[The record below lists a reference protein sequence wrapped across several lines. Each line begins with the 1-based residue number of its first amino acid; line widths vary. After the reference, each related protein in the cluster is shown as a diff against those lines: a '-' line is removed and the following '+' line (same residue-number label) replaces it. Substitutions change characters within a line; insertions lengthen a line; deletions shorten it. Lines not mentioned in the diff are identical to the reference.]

1 MPNENQTIGYLNIDI
16 SRAMSSLD
24 TLLKVL
30 RSLSGPVGDVSRIQ
44 NTSLKTTPDGLRAT
58 IKGFDELGRSI
69 SQVVKDGEI
78 VSTTLKE
85 VSALSKQMDTAKKLV
100 SQQSAAYRE
109 LATVSSALKRA
120 QEGTQTYKLLNDR
133 LTALRSEITARKEQ
147 MDLLENEAAQ
157 IVKNSNL
164 LQEEAKMRQRVSQA
178 AAAVEDR
185 AASKANAE
193 AIREANKMYNQQVD
207 LLKRINSL
215 TLARDATPVGQTNLR
230 ADYDARIQA
239 TSARYASNEW
249 LIQQMDEQIVQESK
263 LANMLETRIKL
274 ENELRAAQ
282 ATQRAKQADADYLNP
297 AVLQEAQKAYER
309 LRAAQQNYLSAM
321 RAGDS
326 SSKNYWQTEIDGA
339 QETIRTIQQKVNVS
353 QLEENA
359 AKRLQ
364 DIYVQTDAAINLHSK
379 NVDSLKTNL
388 TGFDKIISEIGTH
401 IRQVVM
407 MHVTNTLENM
417 WSDALDY
424 ARTYYDLLNEI
435 RIVSGYSEDQVKV
448 LGQQYRD
455 IARDMKVSSTEIAE
469 AAVEYWRQGL
479 PADEVNDR
487 LVQTIQY
494 AKVSSLEFSESAEL
508 MTAATNAMGVSAQ
521 RVADVWTYLGDASA
535 SGADEVGKAMQK
547 VAASAGEFDLSF
559 EWLGAYIAT
568 ISEVT
573 RQSPEV
579 VGTALNRMFSRLRNV
594 RQTGYNEDDDTKI
607 NDIAK
612 ALNEVDIA
620 LFDSQGNWRNIA
632 DILSDVAYKWNDLT
646 DKQQSYIAT
655 TMAGVQAQTMFNA
668 LMGDMSNVVNGT
680 SRAFE
685 LYEGALN
692 SAGTAAEK
700 YGVWQESVAAAQG
713 NMQASL
719 EQLYSLLNA
728 DWMKSIYDWLAGF
741 IDLITAGISA
751 GDGMIVKIT
760 AGVAAAGALAVAIS
774 KVVKV
779 VGELRKADNI
789 GKGFLSLLGGS
800 KLSLVIAGIGAIA
813 SVITLITGAVSKAN
827 EYEPI
832 DYSSSIS
839 QMENYIGTV
848 QPLTEELEELA
859 SKASL
864 SADEQTRANEIMS
877 TLSGTSRSL
886 KGALDNG
893 QGGFVDL
900 TTAVSNLNGELLEA
914 EERLRNLETAEAMQ
928 NLQHM
933 DDTVGDTIRNAVNGA
948 QNAEGNRLL
957 SEMYQLFKNTY
968 DTGIVDM
975 GGGVQTTFG
984 PWLKLVLNDLQEHG
998 DYSVNVPIGFT
1009 FSEKQV
1015 EQAIN
1020 SLDKMFEFGF
1030 TNNPALA
1037 WANDYWWAD
1046 EYDLRLGNLEYV
1058 GDDTA
1063 AGSRAALEESLQAQ
1077 VDEAVTVVENTFL
1090 GDGVPQPLI
1099 DAITQR
1105 GGSLVTTATEAFVS
1119 GAVEASDENIERFGL
1134 DSLNTMLGW
1143 GDELIEFFGDK
1154 TLSDISQL
1162 DSLLGVEDKTEE
1174 DLALIDTLMANVN
1187 ERISE
1192 WNALTPET
1200 DDDIPLFSAETV
1212 EQAEEFVEV
1221 ISELDTAYGT
1231 MNETMAE
1238 YLANKR
1244 AEQEL
1249 EAASRNNYADQIAE
1263 MQSAFQSDGV
1273 VGLSNV
1279 WAGFGEDMQ
1288 EALMEEFPDL
1298 TEDILSAMEDLV
1310 EIEDALEEGTISA
1323 TEAAE
1328 QQSAVYSELSDSL
1341 AEASKAA
1348 NTDTWEDMD
1357 DIISKLQGNTEDYVE
1372 AYADVTS
1379 RMEELQQV
1387 QAAVDILQQGAAASA
1402 EEQAW
1407 AYDTLTNATGLSAN
1421 ALGNDMTP
1429 ALQWLYSNTVAA
1441 SSMLNVLANSLSKAT
1456 GVRFT
1461 TSNYISELQRLQ
1473 TSADQTTVSLATM
1486 MAQIISLANVSVD
1499 EDGTFNVDSFK
1510 PPTINISSS
1519 SSGGG
1524 GGGGGSSSSSRSV
1537 SEEIQKM
1544 LDQME
1549 GAKEIADH
1557 RREMAQL
1564 AQEYH
1569 ESRDELQGVIL
1580 YLEREKAMVEQSS
1593 ATLEGYVSQLEAQM
1607 NTQKQII
1614 ASNKEGS
1621 KAYNQAMIDLEALQQ
1636 QHQEYSQELMQ
1647 NKIDIEE
1654 LNDAIKE
1661 QQDAIRDME
1670 IELRDLINQAIEDR
1684 EDLEERMLEGTIEVE
1699 NAILEILTKRYEEE
1713 RDQILELADLRREA
1727 LEAEMDKIDELL
1739 EERKKLAEEEDR
1751 EEEIARLEEQIARIS
1766 ADPTRRKEELQLR
1779 EQLAKLREE
1788 LAWDAAE
1795 EEANAQKEAIEDQI
1809 NSIDEYIEYVEQYYA
1824 ELLDDPKALIEEMKE
1839 IIKGTDEEIM
1849 NWLKENSEEFAAATE
1864 ATQDSMVRE
1873 WQQMLDDMRGTVRT
1887 HWDEVE
1893 SIIAQGETA
1902 IIEFLKGNL
1911 ADYKEAGRLQAEA
1924 YVDEWMELL
1933 DKLEAAHKQVT
1944 GDITGD
1950 YDYDYIVPDTSG
1962 GGGGSGGSGGGGG
1975 GSSSYNNGSLSSDQI
1990 KAMQRFL
1997 NAHGANLTVDG
2008 KWGEKTAQAS
2018 VNYWGRKFDT
2028 AMEAWAIYNMQNNK
2042 GSTSSSSNKPSSST
2056 NFKPVAFGDGSNNN
2070 SSSSF
2075 SSGVTSGKGSGSIT
2089 FNSGSSTTADDILKA
2104 LMRSSTK
2111 KYAEGG
2117 VATESA
2123 LAYLH
2128 AGERVLSPTQT
2139 RLFERLVES
2148 ISQPM
2153 MVSMPSMPS
2162 FPALT
2167 GGGSTM
2173 FSVENINV
2181 NVAKLI
2187 DDQDYDEVVD
2197 QVYDRLEESISR
2209 RSPVGGIRMR

>member
-1 MPNENQTIGYLNIDI
+1 
-16 SRAMSSLD
+16 
-24 TLLKVL
+24 
-30 RSLSGPVGDVSRIQ
+30 
-44 NTSLKTTPDGLRAT
+44 
-58 IKGFDELGRSI
+58 
-69 SQVVKDGEI
+69 
-78 VSTTLKE
+78 
-85 VSALSKQMDTAKKLV
+85 
-100 SQQSAAYRE
+100 
-109 LATVSSALKRA
+109 
-120 QEGTQTYKLLNDR
+120 
-133 LTALRSEITARKEQ
+133 
-147 MDLLENEAAQ
+147 
-157 IVKNSNL
+157 
-164 LQEEAKMRQRVSQA
+164 
-178 AAAVEDR
+178 
-185 AASKANAE
+185 
-193 AIREANKMYNQQVD
+193 
-207 LLKRINSL
+207 
-215 TLARDATPVGQTNLR
+215 
-230 ADYDARIQA
+230 
-239 TSARYASNEW
+239 
-249 LIQQMDEQIVQESK
+249 
-263 LANMLETRIKL
+263 
-274 ENELRAAQ
+274 
-282 ATQRAKQADADYLNP
+282 
-297 AVLQEAQKAYER
+297 
-309 LRAAQQNYLSAM
+309 
-321 RAGDS
+321 
-326 SSKNYWQTEIDGA
+326 
-339 QETIRTIQQKVNVS
+339 
-353 QLEENA
+353 
-359 AKRLQ
+359 
-364 DIYVQTDAAINLHSK
+364 
-379 NVDSLKTNL
+379 
-388 TGFDKIISEIGTH
+388 
-401 IRQVVM
+401 
-407 MHVTNTLENM
+407 
-417 WSDALDY
+417 
-424 ARTYYDLLNEI
+424 
-435 RIVSGYSEDQVKV
+435 
-448 LGQQYRD
+448 
-455 IARDMKVSSTEIAE
+455 
-469 AAVEYWRQGL
+469 
-479 PADEVNDR
+479 
-487 LVQTIQY
+487 
-494 AKVSSLEFSESAEL
+494 
-508 MTAATNAMGVSAQ
+508 
-521 RVADVWTYLGDASA
+521 
-535 SGADEVGKAMQK
+535 MQK

-573 RQSPEV
+573 RQAPEV

-594 RQTGYNEDDDTKI
+594 RQTGYNQDDDTKI

-612 ALNEVDIA
+612 ALNEVDIE
-620 LFDSQGNWRNIA
+620 LFDQGNWRNIA
-632 DILSDVAYKWNDLT
+632 DILSDIAYKWNDLT

-655 TMAGVQAQTMFNA
+655 TMAGVQSQTMFNA
-668 LMGDMSNVVNGT
+668 LMGDMANVVNGT

-685 LYEGALN
+685 LYEGAMN

-751 GDGMIVKIT
+751 GDGAIVKFT
-760 AGVAAAGALAVAIS
+760 AMAAGAGALAVAIS

-779 VGELRKADNI
+779 VGELRKADSI

-800 KLSLVIAGIGAIA
+800 KLSLVIAGIGALA

-848 QPLTEELEELA
+848 QPLADELEELA

-877 TLSGTSRSL
+877 TLSGTSSRL
-886 KGALDNG
+886 KTALDDG
-893 QGGFVDL
+893 KGGFVNL
-900 TTAVSNLNGELLEA
+900 NTAVTNLNEDLLEA
-914 EERLRNLETAEAMQ
+914 ETRLRNLQIADA
-928 NLQHM
+928 LQAVQHV
-933 DDTVGDTIRNAVNGA
+933 DSSVGDSIRSALGTVEDYRADQILVDLYDQFMQEHPTGIYSVGGLSHETFGSWLNRTISSASDFGYS
-948 QNAEGNRLL
+948 AEDISAASNRLTEL
-957 SEMYQLFKNTY
+957 LGYSPSS
-968 DTGIVDM
+968 
-975 GGGVQTTFG
+975 
-984 PWLKLVLNDLQEHG
+984 PW
-998 DYSVNVPIGFT
+998 I
-1009 FSEKQV
+1009 
-1015 EQAIN
+1015 
-1020 SLDKMFEFGF
+1020 
-1030 TNNPALA
+1030 
-1037 WANDYWWAD
+1037 
-1046 EYDLRLGNLEYV
+1046 
-1058 GDDTA
+1058 DDD
-1063 AGSRAALEESLQAQ
+1063 RAARE
-1077 VDEAVTVVENTFL
+1077 
-1090 GDGVPQPLI
+1090 
-1099 DAITQR
+1099 TQNYI
-1105 GGSLVTTATEAFVS
+1105 
-1119 GAVEASDENIERFGL
+1119 ENIEFSTDALSGAIENLRNTVNTQYEEALRLAALNLEANGLPSYIAEAAAQSGTTLFNDYIEAIMAGTRDASDADIGQFGIEVA
-1134 DSLNTMLGW
+1134 NTVQKFGQELADFLG
-1143 GDELIEFFGDK
+1143 GE
-1154 TLSDISQL
+1154 TLSDIDQL
-1162 DSLLGVEDKTEE
+1162 SSLFSIEDKTNE
-1174 DLALIDTLMANVN
+1174 DLALIDELLANVN

-1200 DDDIPLFSAETV
+1200 EDDIPLFSAETL

-1263 MQSAFQSDGV
+1263 MQSAFQADGA

-1288 EALMEEFPDL
+1288 EALMDEFPDL

-1328 QQSAVYSELSDSL
+1328 QQAAVYSELSDSL

-1357 DIISKLQGNTEDYVE
+1357 DIISNLQGNTEDYVE

-1387 QAAVDILQQGAAASA
+1387 QAAVDMIQQGTAQSA
-1402 EEQAW
+1402 EEEAA
-1407 AYDTLTNATGLSAN
+1407 AYDILSSATGISADVLRN
-1421 ALGNDMTP
+1421 NMAP
-1429 ALQWLYSNTVAA
+1429 ALAWLQSNTVAA
-1441 SSMLNVLANSLSKAT
+1441 SNMLNVLANSLSKAT

-1461 TSNYISELQRLQ
+1461 TSNYISELQRLM
-1473 TSADQTTVSLATM
+1473 TAADETTAKMATLMYSIASVS
-1486 MAQIISLANVSVD
+1486 NVTVG
-1499 EDGTFNVDSFK
+1499 EDGTFNVNSFK

-1519 SSGGG
+1519 SGGGG

-1751 EEEIARLEEQIARIS
+1751 EEEIAKLEEQIARIS

-2042 GSTSSSSNKPSSST
+2042 GSTSSSSSKPSSST
-2056 NFKPVAFGDGSNNN
+2056 NIKPVAFGDGSNSN
-2070 SSSSF
+2070 SSSSS

-2104 LMRSSTK
+2104 LMGSSTK

>member
-30 RSLSGPVGDVSRIQ
+30 KSLSGPVGDVSRIQ

-133 LTALRSEITARKEQ
+133 LTALRSEITARKQQ
-147 MDLLENEAAQ
+147 MDLLEDEAAQ

-164 LQEEAKMRQRVSQA
+164 LQEQAKMRQRVSQA

-207 LLKRINSL
+207 LLKRINAL
-215 TLARDATPVGQTNLR
+215 TLAKDATPIEQTNLR
-230 ADYDARIQA
+230 ADYDAQIQEIQ
-239 TSARYASNEW
+239 ARYAANEW
-249 LIQQMDEQIVQESK
+249 LIQQMDDQIVQESE
-263 LANMLETRIKL
+263 LAHMLETRIKL
-274 ENELRAAQ
+274 EKELRAAQ
-282 ATQRAKQADADYLNP
+282 ATQQARQADADYLNP
-297 AVLQEAQKAYER
+297 AALQEAQKAYER

-326 SSKNYWQTEIDGA
+326 SSKSYWQTEIDGA

-407 MHVTNTLENM
+407 MHVTNALENM

-455 IARDMKVSSTEIAE
+455 IAREMKVSSTEIAE

-535 SGADEVGKAMQK
+535 SGADEVGRAMQK

-573 RQSPEV
+573 RQAPEV

-655 TMAGVQAQTMFNA
+655 TMAGVQSQTMFNA
-668 LMGDMSNVVNGT
+668 LMGDMANVVNGT

-685 LYEGALN
+685 LYEGAMN

-728 DWMKSIYDWLAGF
+728 DWMKAIYDSIAGF
-741 IDLITAGISA
+741 IDSITAAADATNGWSIGIP
-751 GDGMIVKIT
+751 VVT
-760 AGVAAAGALAVAIS
+760 AALAALIIVIGKVGTAIKTFTGILGGVPS
-774 KVVKV
+774 KVT
-779 VGELRKADNI
+779 LILTAI
-789 GKGFLSLLGGS
+789 GAVASLATWIG
-800 KLSLVIAGIGAIA
+800 GAIA
-813 SVITLITGAVSKAN
+813 SAN
-827 EYEPI
+827 KYEPI

-848 QPLTEELEELA
+848 QPLADELEELA

-886 KGALDNG
+886 KGALNDG
-893 QGGFVDL
+893 AGGFVSLQTAARKAKEELDNVKESLRQTELASSLQNFNYVDDETYDSLSNIVDDVKDRKSENLLIELYDL
-900 TTAVSNLNGELLEA
+900 FMKDNPDGTVHTGLAGSNSFFQELFSQATSLQHGTWYGYDLDEVYDAYALMA
-914 EERLRNLETAEAMQ
+914 EKLGYSLFGNAEAM
-928 NLQHM
+928 
-933 DDTVGDTIRNAVNGA
+933 
-948 QNAEGNRLL
+948 
-957 SEMYQLFKNTY
+957 
-968 DTGIVDM
+968 
-975 GGGVQTTFG
+975 
-984 PWLKLVLNDLQEHG
+984 
-998 DYSVNVPIGFT
+998 
-1009 FSEKQV
+1009 
-1015 EQAIN
+1015 
-1020 SLDKMFEFGF
+1020 
-1030 TNNPALA
+1030 
-1037 WANDYWWAD
+1037 
-1046 EYDLRLGNLEYV
+1046 
-1058 GDDTA
+1058 
-1063 AGSRAALEESLQAQ
+1063 
-1077 VDEAVTVVENTFL
+1077 
-1090 GDGVPQPLI
+1090 
-1099 DAITQR
+1099 
-1105 GGSLVTTATEAFVS
+1105 
-1119 GAVEASDENIERFGL
+1119 GL
-1134 DSLNTMLGW
+1134 DSTRSTLAEQQRFIDSLRISPDSQDTAVLENFKEGFSKYYNELLNIILNSDEALGLSSVFIQA
-1143 GDELIEFFGDK
+1143 GQTYGAQLLDGLLYGIMQSGEMPDKNVFNDLMRGISIDALDYVEEMKTFQNSLSQENQTLLDEFNSLFGD
-1154 TLSDISQL
+1154 TDR
-1162 DSLLGVEDKTEE
+1162 TEE
-1174 DLALIDTLMANVN
+1174 EAQRLSEIIPQINKII
-1187 ERISE
+1187 EE

-1200 DDDIPLFSAETV
+1200 EDDIPLLSAETV

-1221 ISELDTAYGT
+1221 ISELDTAYGA

-1263 MQSAFQSDGV
+1263 MQSAFQADGA

-1288 EALMEEFPDL
+1288 EALMDEFPDL
-1298 TEDILSAMEDLV
+1298 AEDMYAAMEDLV

-1328 QQSAVYSELSDSL
+1328 QQAVVYSELSDSL

-1751 EEEIARLEEQIARIS
+1751 EEEIAKLEEQIARIS

-1849 NWLKENSEEFAAATE
+1849 NWLKENSEEFASATE

-1873 WQQMLDDMRGTVRT
+1873 WQEMLDDMRGTVRT

-1893 SIIAQGETA
+1893 SIISQGETA

-1911 ADYKEAGRLQAEA
+1911 ADYKEAGHLQAEA

-1975 GSSSYNNGSLSSDQI
+1975 GGSSSYNNGNVNASQI
-1990 KAMQRFL
+1990 RLLQTYL
-1997 NAHGANLTVDG
+1997 NSKGYNLDVDG
-2008 KWGEKTAQAS
+2008 KFGTKTKNAAVAFWGSGANTADGAWQL
-2018 VNYWGRKFDT
+2018 YGRYMDSTGDT
-2028 AMEAWAIYNMQNNK
+2028 AT
-2042 GSTSSSSNKPSSST
+2042 GT
-2056 NFKPVAFGDGSNNN
+2056 NNN
-2070 SSSSF
+2070 YA
-2075 SSGVTSGKGSGSIT
+2075 GDNWGIGQGSGSISFGPGGVT
-2089 FNSGSSTTADDILKA
+2089 VTPSSSGNKVTNSNFSGGGATADDILKA
-2104 LMRSSTK
+2104 LMAAETK

-2173 FSVENINV
+2173 LSVENINV

>member
-1 MPNENQTIGYLNIDI
+1 M
-16 SRAMSSLD
+16 
-24 TLLKVL
+24 
-30 RSLSGPVGDVSRIQ
+30 
-44 NTSLKTTPDGLRAT
+44 
-58 IKGFDELGRSI
+58 
-69 SQVVKDGEI
+69 VVKNHE
-78 VSTTLKE
+78 
-85 VSALSKQMDTAKKLV
+85 
-100 SQQSAAYRE
+100 
-109 LATVSSALKRA
+109 
-120 QEGTQTYKLLNDR
+120 
-133 LTALRSEITARKEQ
+133 
-147 MDLLENEAAQ
+147 
-157 IVKNSNL
+157 KN
-164 LQEEAKMRQRVSQA
+164 
-178 AAAVEDR
+178 VE
-185 AASKANAE
+185 SMN
-193 AIREANKMYNQQVD
+193 
-207 LLKRINSL
+207 KRI
-215 TLARDATPVGQTNLR
+215 
-230 ADYDARIQA
+230 
-239 TSARYASNEW
+239 
-249 LIQQMDEQIVQESK
+249 
-263 LANMLETRIKL
+263 
-274 ENELRAAQ
+274 
-282 ATQRAKQADADYLNP
+282 
-297 AVLQEAQKAYER
+297 
-309 LRAAQQNYLSAM
+309 
-321 RAGDS
+321 
-326 SSKNYWQTEIDGA
+326 
-339 QETIRTIQQKVNVS
+339 
-353 QLEENA
+353 
-359 AKRLQ
+359 
-364 DIYVQTDAAINLHSK
+364 
-379 NVDSLKTNL
+379 
-388 TGFDKIISEIGTH
+388 TGLDRVISEIGTH

-407 MHVTNTLENM
+407 MHVTNALKNM

-424 ARTYYDLLNEI
+424 AQTYYDLLNEI
-435 RIVSGYSEDQVKV
+435 RIVSGYSEDQAAI

-455 IARDMKVSSTEIAE
+455 IAKQMKVSSTEIAE

-479 PADEVNDR
+479 PEDEVNER

-573 RQSPEV
+573 RQAPEV

-655 TMAGVQAQTMFNA
+655 TMAGVQSQTMFNA
-668 LMGDMSNVVNGT
+668 LMGDMANVVNGT

-685 LYEGALN
+685 LYEGAMN

-789 GKGFLSLLGGS
+789 FKGAFNLLGGS

-864 SADEQTRANEIMS
+864 SAEEQTRANEIMS
-877 TLSGTSRSL
+877 TLSGTSNSL
-886 KGALDNG
+886 KNALDNG

-928 NLQHM
+928 NLQHV
-933 DDTVGDTIRNAVNGA
+933 DDTVGDTVRNAVKEA

-957 SEMYQLFKNTY
+957 GEMYQLFKNTY
-968 DTGIVDM
+968 DTGMWDA
-975 GGGVQTTFG
+975 GGGSQITFG
-984 PWLKLVLNDLQEHG
+984 PWLNLIRDNLQTTG
-998 DYSVNVPIGFT
+998 KYIIDVPIGFAY
-1009 FSEKQV
+1009 SEEEIEKAV
-1015 EQAIN
+1015 N
-1020 SLDKMFEFGF
+1020 SLNEIFEYRF
-1030 TNNPALA
+1030 TNNPSKA

-1046 EYDLRLGNLEYV
+1046 EYDLRLGNLQYA
-1058 GDDTA
+1058 GDDVA
-1063 AGSRAALEESLQAQ
+1063 AGSWASVEESLQTLQ
-1077 VDEAVTVVENTFL
+1077 DEAVTVVENTFL
-1090 GDGVPQPLI
+1090 GDGVPQSLI
-1099 DAITQR
+1099 DVVTQR
-1105 GGSLVTTATEAFVS
+1105 GSSLVTTAAEAFMS
-1119 GAVEASDENIERFGL
+1119 GAVDGSNDNIERFGL

-1143 GDELIEFFGDK
+1143 GNELIEFFGDK

-1162 DSLLGVEDKTEE
+1162 DSLLGVKDKTEE
-1174 DLALIDTLMANVN
+1174 DLALIDTLMADVN

-1200 DDDIPLFSAETV
+1200 EDDIPLFSAETV

-1221 ISELDTAYGT
+1221 VSALDTAYGT

-1263 MQSAFQSDGV
+1263 MQSAFQSDGA

-1288 EALMEEFPDL
+1288 EGIMDEFPDL
-1298 TEDILSAMEDLV
+1298 AEDMYAAMEDLV

-1328 QQSAVYSELSDSL
+1328 QQAAVYSELSDSL

-1348 NTDTWEDMD
+1348 NTDAWEDMD
-1357 DIISKLQGNTEDYVE
+1357 DIISNLQGNTEDYVE

-1387 QAAVDILQQGAAASA
+1387 QAAVDMIQQGTAQSA
-1402 EEQAW
+1402 EEEAA
-1407 AYDTLTNATGLSAN
+1407 AYDILSSATGISADVLRN
-1421 ALGNDMTP
+1421 NMAP
-1429 ALQWLYSNTVAA
+1429 ALAWLQSNTVAA
-1441 SSMLNVLANSLSKAT
+1441 TGLLNSLIAEIQRVSGTKLNPNNIIGGLNEISNGANQAAASLAGMASWIISMSNISVGEDGMLN
-1456 GVRFT
+1456 
-1461 TSNYISELQRLQ
+1461 I
-1473 TSADQTTVSLATM
+1473 
-1486 MAQIISLANVSVD
+1486 
-1499 EDGTFNVDSFK
+1499 DSFK

-1751 EEEIARLEEQIARIS
+1751 EEEIAKLEEQIARIS

-1849 NWLKENSEEFAAATE
+1849 NWLKENSEEFASATE

-1975 GSSSYNNGSLSSDQI
+1975 SSSYDNGGLSSSQI
-1990 KAMQRFL
+1990 KAMQIFL
-1997 NAHGANLTVDG
+1997 NSHGAGLNVDG
-2008 KWGEKTAQAS
+2008 KWGKKTRQAAM
-2018 VNYWGRKFDT
+2018 NYWGQSIDT
-2028 AMEAWAIYNMQNNK
+2028 ATEAWAAYSIYAGPAIGGVVGAIIGAAQ
-2042 GSTSSSSNKPSSST
+2042 GSSSNSSKKPSSSNKTSSSGGST
-2056 NFKPVAFGDGSNNN
+2056 GFRPVSYGNTPNSGTGSG
-2070 SSSSF
+2070 SVSF
-2075 SSGVTSGKGSGSIT
+2075 SSR
-2089 FNSGSSTTADDILKA
+2089 SSASADDILKA
-2104 LMRSSTK
+2104 LMAAETK

>member
-1 MPNENQTIGYLNIDI
+1 
-16 SRAMSSLD
+16 
-24 TLLKVL
+24 
-30 RSLSGPVGDVSRIQ
+30 
-44 NTSLKTTPDGLRAT
+44 
-58 IKGFDELGRSI
+58 
-69 SQVVKDGEI
+69 
-78 VSTTLKE
+78 
-85 VSALSKQMDTAKKLV
+85 
-100 SQQSAAYRE
+100 
-109 LATVSSALKRA
+109 
-120 QEGTQTYKLLNDR
+120 
-133 LTALRSEITARKEQ
+133 
-147 MDLLENEAAQ
+147 
-157 IVKNSNL
+157 
-164 LQEEAKMRQRVSQA
+164 
-178 AAAVEDR
+178 
-185 AASKANAE
+185 
-193 AIREANKMYNQQVD
+193 
-207 LLKRINSL
+207 
-215 TLARDATPVGQTNLR
+215 
-230 ADYDARIQA
+230 
-239 TSARYASNEW
+239 
-249 LIQQMDEQIVQESK
+249 
-263 LANMLETRIKL
+263 
-274 ENELRAAQ
+274 
-282 ATQRAKQADADYLNP
+282 
-297 AVLQEAQKAYER
+297 
-309 LRAAQQNYLSAM
+309 
-321 RAGDS
+321 
-326 SSKNYWQTEIDGA
+326 
-339 QETIRTIQQKVNVS
+339 
-353 QLEENA
+353 
-359 AKRLQ
+359 
-364 DIYVQTDAAINLHSK
+364 
-379 NVDSLKTNL
+379 
-388 TGFDKIISEIGTH
+388 
-401 IRQVVM
+401 
-407 MHVTNTLENM
+407 
-417 WSDALDY
+417 
-424 ARTYYDLLNEI
+424 
-435 RIVSGYSEDQVKV
+435 
-448 LGQQYRD
+448 
-455 IARDMKVSSTEIAE
+455 
-469 AAVEYWRQGL
+469 
-479 PADEVNDR
+479 
-487 LVQTIQY
+487 
-494 AKVSSLEFSESAEL
+494 
-508 MTAATNAMGVSAQ
+508 
-521 RVADVWTYLGDASA
+521 
-535 SGADEVGKAMQK
+535 MQK

-573 RQSPEV
+573 RQAPEV

-594 RQTGYNEDDDTKI
+594 RQTGYNQDDDTKI

-632 DILSDVAYKWNDLT
+632 DILSDIAYKWNDLT

-655 TMAGVQAQTMFNA
+655 TMAGVQSQTMFNA
-668 LMGDMSNVVNGT
+668 LMGDMANVVNGT

-685 LYEGALN
+685 LYEGAMN
-692 SAGTAAEK
+692 SAGTASEK
-700 YGVWQESVAAAQG
+700 YAVWQESVAAAQG

-728 DWMKSIYDWLAGF
+728 DWMKAIYDGIAGF
-741 IDLITAGISA
+741 IDSITAAADATNGWSIGIP
-751 GDGMIVKIT
+751 VVT
-760 AGVAAAGALAVAIS
+760 AALAALIIVIGKVGTAIKTFTGILRGIPS
-774 KVVKV
+774 KVT
-779 VGELRKADNI
+779 LILTAI
-789 GKGFLSLLGGS
+789 GAVASLATWIG
-800 KLSLVIAGIGAIA
+800 GAIA
-813 SVITLITGAVSKAN
+813 GANK
-827 EYEPI
+827 YEPI

-848 QPLTEELEELA
+848 QPLADELEELA

-864 SADEQTRANEIMS
+864 TAEEQTRANEIMS
-877 TLSGTSRSL
+877 TLSGTSISL
-886 KGALDNG
+886 KNALKDSED
-893 QGGFVDL
+893 GFVGVADAASSAAREVENARNAMYDL
-900 TTAVSNLNGELLEA
+900 QAAQAIQEIESWGAASLNSSEYMNNVELLGGVDLQALKRQQAAVEVYQRFMASGDSAIYGASSQNLLQYIENEINKSGVGDKQYKLMLVKARLALEDMGYTIESRQDEIASTILDWDLNVLTKISAGEAKVSEAFQEKMEQITMGLQDSEYYNAPKIIQDTLMEYVSIQMSQLEEQYLNGA
-914 EERLRNLETAEAMQ
+914 
-928 NLQHM
+928 
-933 DDTVGDTIRNAVNGA
+933 TVVPENVYRSG
-948 QNAEGNRLL
+948 
-957 SEMYQLFKNTY
+957 EMYKKEL
-968 DTGIVDM
+968 
-975 GGGVQTTFG
+975 
-984 PWLKLVLNDLQEHG
+984 
-998 DYSVNVPIGFT
+998 
-1009 FSEKQV
+1009 
-1015 EQAIN
+1015 
-1020 SLDKMFEFGF
+1020 
-1030 TNNPALA
+1030 
-1037 WANDYWWAD
+1037 
-1046 EYDLRLGNLEYV
+1046 
-1058 GDDTA
+1058 
-1063 AGSRAALEESLQAQ
+1063 
-1077 VDEAVTVVENTFL
+1077 
-1090 GDGVPQPLI
+1090 
-1099 DAITQR
+1099 
-1105 GGSLVTTATEAFVS
+1105 
-1119 GAVEASDENIERFGL
+1119 L
-1134 DSLNTMLGW
+1134 DSLNKFYREESNMASLQS
-1143 GDELIEFFGDK
+1143 EFEILQS
-1154 TLSDISQL
+1154 TPA
-1162 DSLLGVEDKTEE
+1162 KTEE
-1174 DLALIDTLMANVN
+1174 QVARMYEIADEYNAAVAKWNEANAGIETELPLLEVVDV
-1187 ERISE
+1187 EATEETIEAIS
-1192 WNALTPET
+1192 A
-1200 DDDIPLFSAETV
+1200 
-1212 EQAEEFVEV
+1212 
-1221 ISELDTAYGT
+1221 LDTAYGT

-1263 MQSAFQSDGV
+1263 MQSAFQADGA

-1288 EALMEEFPDL
+1288 EAFMDEFPDL
-1298 TEDILSAMEDLV
+1298 VEDILSAMEDLV

-1328 QQSAVYSELSDSL
+1328 QQAAVYSELSDSL

-1387 QAAVDILQQGAAASA
+1387 QAAVDMIQQGTAQSA
-1402 EEQAW
+1402 EEEAA
-1407 AYDTLTNATGLSAN
+1407 AYDILSSATGISADVLRN
-1421 ALGNDMTP
+1421 NMAP
-1429 ALQWLYSNTVAA
+1429 ALAWLQSNTVAA
-1441 SSMLNVLANSLSKAT
+1441 SNMLNVLASSLSKAT

-1486 MAQIISLANVSVD
+1486 MAQIISLANVSVG
-1499 EDGTFNVDSFK
+1499 EDGTFTVNSFK
-1510 PPTINISSS
+1510 PPTVNISSS
-1519 SSGGG
+1519 SSGG

-1751 EEEIARLEEQIARIS
+1751 EEEIAKLEEQIARIS

-1975 GSSSYNNGSLSSDQI
+1975 GSSSYNNGNVNASQI
-1990 KAMQRFL
+1990 RLLQTYL
-1997 NAHGANLTVDG
+1997 NSKGYNLDVDG
-2008 KWGEKTAQAS
+2008 KFGTKTKNAAVAFWGSGANTADGAWQL
-2018 VNYWGRKFDT
+2018 YGRYMDSTGDT
-2028 AMEAWAIYNMQNNK
+2028 A
-2042 GSTSSSSNKPSSST
+2042 T
-2056 NFKPVAFGDGSNNN
+2056 GSNNN
-2070 SSSSF
+2070 YA
-2075 SSGVTSGKGSGSIT
+2075 GDNWGIGQGSGSISFGPGGVT
-2089 FNSGSSTTADDILKA
+2089 VTPSSSGNKVTNSNFSGGGATADDILKA
-2104 LMRSSTK
+2104 LMAAETK

>member
-1 MPNENQTIGYLNIDI
+1 
-16 SRAMSSLD
+16 
-24 TLLKVL
+24 
-30 RSLSGPVGDVSRIQ
+30 
-44 NTSLKTTPDGLRAT
+44 
-58 IKGFDELGRSI
+58 
-69 SQVVKDGEI
+69 
-78 VSTTLKE
+78 
-85 VSALSKQMDTAKKLV
+85 
-100 SQQSAAYRE
+100 
-109 LATVSSALKRA
+109 
-120 QEGTQTYKLLNDR
+120 
-133 LTALRSEITARKEQ
+133 
-147 MDLLENEAAQ
+147 
-157 IVKNSNL
+157 
-164 LQEEAKMRQRVSQA
+164 
-178 AAAVEDR
+178 
-185 AASKANAE
+185 
-193 AIREANKMYNQQVD
+193 
-207 LLKRINSL
+207 
-215 TLARDATPVGQTNLR
+215 
-230 ADYDARIQA
+230 
-239 TSARYASNEW
+239 
-249 LIQQMDEQIVQESK
+249 
-263 LANMLETRIKL
+263 
-274 ENELRAAQ
+274 
-282 ATQRAKQADADYLNP
+282 
-297 AVLQEAQKAYER
+297 
-309 LRAAQQNYLSAM
+309 
-321 RAGDS
+321 
-326 SSKNYWQTEIDGA
+326 
-339 QETIRTIQQKVNVS
+339 
-353 QLEENA
+353 
-359 AKRLQ
+359 
-364 DIYVQTDAAINLHSK
+364 
-379 NVDSLKTNL
+379 
-388 TGFDKIISEIGTH
+388 
-401 IRQVVM
+401 
-407 MHVTNTLENM
+407 
-417 WSDALDY
+417 
-424 ARTYYDLLNEI
+424 
-435 RIVSGYSEDQVKV
+435 
-448 LGQQYRD
+448 
-455 IARDMKVSSTEIAE
+455 
-469 AAVEYWRQGL
+469 
-479 PADEVNDR
+479 
-487 LVQTIQY
+487 
-494 AKVSSLEFSESAEL
+494 
-508 MTAATNAMGVSAQ
+508 
-521 RVADVWTYLGDASA
+521 
-535 SGADEVGKAMQK
+535 MQK

-573 RQSPEV
+573 RQAPEV

-594 RQTGYNEDDDTKI
+594 RQTGYNQDDDTKI

-632 DILSDVAYKWNDLT
+632 DILSDIAYKWNDLT

-655 TMAGVQAQTMFNA
+655 TMAGVQSQTMFNA
-668 LMGDMSNVVNGT
+668 LMGDMANVVNGT

-685 LYEGALN
+685 LYEGAMN

-751 GDGMIVKIT
+751 GDGAIVKFT
-760 AGVAAAGALAVAIS
+760 AMAAGAGALAVAIS

-779 VGELRKADNI
+779 VGDLRKADSI

-864 SADEQTRANEIMS
+864 SAEEQTRANEIMS
-877 TLSGTSRSL
+877 TLSGTSNSL
-886 KGALDNG
+886 KNALDNG

-928 NLQHM
+928 NLQHV
-933 DDTVGDTIRNAVNGA
+933 DDTVGDTVRNAVREA
-948 QNAEGNRLL
+948 QNAEADQLL
-957 SEMYQLFKNTY
+957 GEMYKQFIDMY
-968 DTGIVDM
+968 PTGIYDAGM
-975 GGGVQTTFG
+975 GMNYTFG
-984 PWLKLVLNDLQEHG
+984 PWLRDIWNNAQWGHTWAIPVSFQ
-998 DYSVNVPIGFT
+998 
-1009 FSEKQV
+1009 FSEDEIEAAV
-1015 EQAIN
+1015 TRLEEMIP
-1020 SLDKMFEFGF
+1020 FGF
-1030 TNNPALA
+1030 TNNPDSY
-1037 WANDYWWAD
+1037 WANDDWWAN
-1046 EYDLRLGNLEYV
+1046 EYNRYLGNLPYTS
-1058 GDDTA
+1058 DDTA
-1063 AGSRAALEESLQAQ
+1063 SGSRATLEESLQAQ
-1077 VDEAVTVVENTFL
+1077 QDEAITVLRNTLL
-1090 GDGVPQPLI
+1090 GDGVPQSLI
-1099 DAITQR
+1099 DAVTQR
-1105 GGSLVTTATEAFVS
+1105 GSSLVTTATEAFLS
-1119 GAVEASDENIERFGL
+1119 GAVEASNENIERFGL
-1134 DSLNTMLGW
+1134 DSLNTMFDW
-1143 GDELIEFFGDK
+1143 SNELVEFFGDK

-1162 DSLLGVEDKTEE
+1162 DSLLGVKDKTEE
-1174 DLALIDTLMANVN
+1174 DLALIDALMADVN

-1200 DDDIPLFSAETV
+1200 EDDIPLFSAETV

-1221 ISELDTAYGT
+1221 VSALDTAYGT

-1263 MQSAFQSDGV
+1263 MQSAFQSDGA

-1288 EALMEEFPDL
+1288 EGIMDEFPDL
-1298 TEDILSAMEDLV
+1298 AEDMYAAMEDLV

-1328 QQSAVYSELSDSL
+1328 QQAAVYSELSDSL

-1348 NTDTWEDMD
+1348 NTDAWEDMD
-1357 DIISKLQGNTEDYVE
+1357 DIISNLQGNTEDYVE

-1387 QAAVDILQQGAAASA
+1387 QAAVDMIQQGTAQSA
-1402 EEQAW
+1402 EEEAA
-1407 AYDTLTNATGLSAN
+1407 AYDILSSATGISADVLRN
-1421 ALGNDMTP
+1421 NMAP
-1429 ALQWLYSNTVAA
+1429 ALAWLQSNTVAA
-1441 SSMLNVLANSLSKAT
+1441 TGLLNSLIAEIQRVSGTKLNPNNIIGGLNEISNGANQAAASLAGMASWIISMSNISVGEDGMLN
-1456 GVRFT
+1456 
-1461 TSNYISELQRLQ
+1461 I
-1473 TSADQTTVSLATM
+1473 
-1486 MAQIISLANVSVD
+1486 
-1499 EDGTFNVDSFK
+1499 DSFK

-1621 KAYNQAMIDLEALQQ
+1621 KAYNQAMIDLEALQK

-1751 EEEIARLEEQIARIS
+1751 EEEIAKLEEQIARIS

-1893 SIIAQGETA
+1893 SIISQGETA

-1962 GGGGSGGSGGGGG
+1962 GGGGSGGSGDGGGS
-1975 GSSSYNNGSLSSDQI
+1975 GSSSYNNGNVNASQI
-1990 KAMQRFL
+1990 RLLQTYL
-1997 NAHGANLTVDG
+1997 NSKGYNLDVDG
-2008 KWGEKTAQAS
+2008 KFGTKTKNAAVAFWGSGANTADGAWQL
-2018 VNYWGRKFDT
+2018 YGRYMDSTGDT
-2028 AMEAWAIYNMQNNK
+2028 AT
-2042 GSTSSSSNKPSSST
+2042 GT
-2056 NFKPVAFGDGSNNN
+2056 NNN
-2070 SSSSF
+2070 YA
-2075 SSGVTSGKGSGSIT
+2075 GDNWGIGQGSGSISFGPGGVT
-2089 FNSGSSTTADDILKA
+2089 VTPSFSGNKVTNSNFSGGGATADDILKA
-2104 LMRSSTK
+2104 LMAAETK

>member
-1 MPNENQTIGYLNIDI
+1 
-16 SRAMSSLD
+16 
-24 TLLKVL
+24 
-30 RSLSGPVGDVSRIQ
+30 
-44 NTSLKTTPDGLRAT
+44 
-58 IKGFDELGRSI
+58 
-69 SQVVKDGEI
+69 
-78 VSTTLKE
+78 
-85 VSALSKQMDTAKKLV
+85 
-100 SQQSAAYRE
+100 
-109 LATVSSALKRA
+109 
-120 QEGTQTYKLLNDR
+120 
-133 LTALRSEITARKEQ
+133 
-147 MDLLENEAAQ
+147 
-157 IVKNSNL
+157 
-164 LQEEAKMRQRVSQA
+164 
-178 AAAVEDR
+178 
-185 AASKANAE
+185 
-193 AIREANKMYNQQVD
+193 
-207 LLKRINSL
+207 
-215 TLARDATPVGQTNLR
+215 
-230 ADYDARIQA
+230 
-239 TSARYASNEW
+239 
-249 LIQQMDEQIVQESK
+249 
-263 LANMLETRIKL
+263 
-274 ENELRAAQ
+274 
-282 ATQRAKQADADYLNP
+282 
-297 AVLQEAQKAYER
+297 
-309 LRAAQQNYLSAM
+309 
-321 RAGDS
+321 
-326 SSKNYWQTEIDGA
+326 
-339 QETIRTIQQKVNVS
+339 
-353 QLEENA
+353 
-359 AKRLQ
+359 
-364 DIYVQTDAAINLHSK
+364 
-379 NVDSLKTNL
+379 
-388 TGFDKIISEIGTH
+388 
-401 IRQVVM
+401 
-407 MHVTNTLENM
+407 
-417 WSDALDY
+417 
-424 ARTYYDLLNEI
+424 
-435 RIVSGYSEDQVKV
+435 
-448 LGQQYRD
+448 
-455 IARDMKVSSTEIAE
+455 
-469 AAVEYWRQGL
+469 
-479 PADEVNDR
+479 
-487 LVQTIQY
+487 
-494 AKVSSLEFSESAEL
+494 
-508 MTAATNAMGVSAQ
+508 
-521 RVADVWTYLGDASA
+521 
-535 SGADEVGKAMQK
+535 MQK

-573 RQSPEV
+573 RQAPEV

-655 TMAGVQAQTMFNA
+655 TMAGVQSQTMFNA
-668 LMGDMSNVVNGT
+668 LMGDMANVVNGT

-779 VGELRKADNI
+779 VGDLRKADSI

-928 NLQHM
+928 NLQHV
-933 DDTVGDTIRNAVNGA
+933 DNTIGDTIRNAMKDA
-948 QNAEGNRLL
+948 QNAEADRLL
-957 SEMYQLFKNTY
+957 GEMYQLFKSTY
-968 DTGIVDM
+968 DTGIYDV
-975 GGGVQTTFG
+975 GAGIQYTFG
-984 PWLKLVLNDLQEHG
+984 GWLDGVLNNSSQYAKDVAGMEQ
-998 DYSVNVPIGFT
+998 
-1009 FSEKQV
+1009 FSRDQV
-1015 EQAIN
+1015 LMAVKRLNQ
-1020 SLDKMFEFGF
+1020 LLP
-1030 TNNPALA
+1030 TN
-1037 WANDYWWAD
+1037 WANDPSGWWAND
-1046 EYDLRLGNLEYV
+1046 NWWAAEYERYLGNLQYAS
-1058 GDDTA
+1058 DDVA
-1063 AGSRAALEESLQAQ
+1063 AGSQASVEESLQALQ
-1077 VDEAVTVVENTFL
+1077 DEAITVVENTFL
-1090 GDGVPQPLI
+1090 GDGVPQSLI
-1099 DAITQR
+1099 DVVTQR
-1105 GGSLVTTATEAFVS
+1105 GSSLVATAAEAFMS
-1119 GAVEASDENIERFGL
+1119 GAVEDSNENIERFGL

-1143 GDELIEFFGDK
+1143 GNELIEFFGDK

-1684 EDLEERMLEGTIEVE
+1684 EDLEERILEGTIEVE

-1751 EEEIARLEEQIARIS
+1751 EEEIAKLEEQIARIS

-1849 NWLKENSEEFAAATE
+1849 NWLKENSEEFASATE

-1873 WQQMLDDMRGTVRT
+1873 WQEMLDDMRGTVRT

-1893 SIIAQGETA
+1893 SIISQGESA

-1975 GSSSYNNGSLSSDQI
+1975 SGSSSYNNGNVNASQI
-1990 KAMQRFL
+1990 RLLQTYL
-1997 NAHGANLTVDG
+1997 NSKGYNLDVDG
-2008 KWGEKTAQAS
+2008 KFGTKTKNAAVAFWGSGANTADGAWQL
-2018 VNYWGRKFDT
+2018 YGRYMDSTGDT
-2028 AMEAWAIYNMQNNK
+2028 AT
-2042 GSTSSSSNKPSSST
+2042 GT
-2056 NFKPVAFGDGSNNN
+2056 NNN
-2070 SSSSF
+2070 YA
-2075 SSGVTSGKGSGSIT
+2075 GDNWGIGQGSGSISFGPGGVT
-2089 FNSGSSTTADDILKA
+2089 VTPSSSGNKVTNSNFSGGGATADDILKA
-2104 LMRSSTK
+2104 LMAAETK

-2153 MVSMPSMPS
+2153 MISMPSMPS

>member
-1 MPNENQTIGYLNIDI
+1 
-16 SRAMSSLD
+16 
-24 TLLKVL
+24 
-30 RSLSGPVGDVSRIQ
+30 
-44 NTSLKTTPDGLRAT
+44 
-58 IKGFDELGRSI
+58 
-69 SQVVKDGEI
+69 
-78 VSTTLKE
+78 
-85 VSALSKQMDTAKKLV
+85 
-100 SQQSAAYRE
+100 
-109 LATVSSALKRA
+109 
-120 QEGTQTYKLLNDR
+120 
-133 LTALRSEITARKEQ
+133 
-147 MDLLENEAAQ
+147 
-157 IVKNSNL
+157 
-164 LQEEAKMRQRVSQA
+164 
-178 AAAVEDR
+178 
-185 AASKANAE
+185 
-193 AIREANKMYNQQVD
+193 
-207 LLKRINSL
+207 
-215 TLARDATPVGQTNLR
+215 
-230 ADYDARIQA
+230 
-239 TSARYASNEW
+239 
-249 LIQQMDEQIVQESK
+249 
-263 LANMLETRIKL
+263 
-274 ENELRAAQ
+274 
-282 ATQRAKQADADYLNP
+282 
-297 AVLQEAQKAYER
+297 
-309 LRAAQQNYLSAM
+309 
-321 RAGDS
+321 
-326 SSKNYWQTEIDGA
+326 
-339 QETIRTIQQKVNVS
+339 
-353 QLEENA
+353 
-359 AKRLQ
+359 
-364 DIYVQTDAAINLHSK
+364 
-379 NVDSLKTNL
+379 
-388 TGFDKIISEIGTH
+388 
-401 IRQVVM
+401 
-407 MHVTNTLENM
+407 
-417 WSDALDY
+417 
-424 ARTYYDLLNEI
+424 
-435 RIVSGYSEDQVKV
+435 
-448 LGQQYRD
+448 
-455 IARDMKVSSTEIAE
+455 
-469 AAVEYWRQGL
+469 
-479 PADEVNDR
+479 
-487 LVQTIQY
+487 
-494 AKVSSLEFSESAEL
+494 
-508 MTAATNAMGVSAQ
+508 
-521 RVADVWTYLGDASA
+521 
-535 SGADEVGKAMQK
+535 MQK

-573 RQSPEV
+573 RQAPEV

-594 RQTGYNEDDDTKI
+594 RQTGYNQDDDTKI

-655 TMAGVQAQTMFNA
+655 TMAGVQSQTMFNA
-668 LMGDMSNVVNGT
+668 LMGDMANVVNGT

-751 GDGMIVKIT
+751 GDGAIVKFT
-760 AGVAAAGALAVAIS
+760 AMAAGAGALAVAIS

-779 VGELRKADNI
+779 VGELRKADSI

-928 NLQHM
+928 NLQHV
-933 DDTVGDTIRNAVNGA
+933 DNTIGDTIRNAMKDA
-948 QNAEGNRLL
+948 QNAEADRLL
-957 SEMYQLFKNTY
+957 GEMYQLFKSTY
-968 DTGIVDM
+968 DTGIYDV
-975 GGGVQTTFG
+975 GAGIQYTFG
-984 PWLKLVLNDLQEHG
+984 GWLDGVLNNSSQYAKDVAGMEQ
-998 DYSVNVPIGFT
+998 
-1009 FSEKQV
+1009 FSRDQV
-1015 EQAIN
+1015 LMAVKRLNQ
-1020 SLDKMFEFGF
+1020 LLP
-1030 TNNPALA
+1030 TN
-1037 WANDYWWAD
+1037 WANDPSGWWAND
-1046 EYDLRLGNLEYV
+1046 NWWAAEYERYLGNLQYAS
-1058 GDDTA
+1058 DDVA
-1063 AGSRAALEESLQAQ
+1063 AGSQASVEESLQALQ
-1077 VDEAVTVVENTFL
+1077 DEAITVVENTFL
-1090 GDGVPQPLI
+1090 GDGVPQSLI
-1099 DAITQR
+1099 DVVTQR
-1105 GGSLVTTATEAFVS
+1105 GSSLVATAAEAFMS
-1119 GAVEASDENIERFGL
+1119 GAVEDSNENIERFGL

-1143 GDELIEFFGDK
+1143 GNELIEFFGDK

-1751 EEEIARLEEQIARIS
+1751 EEEIAKLEEQIARIS

-1849 NWLKENSEEFAAATE
+1849 NWLKENSEEFASATE

-1873 WQQMLDDMRGTVRT
+1873 WQEMLDDMRGTVRT

-1893 SIIAQGETA
+1893 SIISQGESA

-1975 GSSSYNNGSLSSDQI
+1975 SGSSSYNNGNVNASQI
-1990 KAMQRFL
+1990 RLLQTYL
-1997 NAHGANLTVDG
+1997 NSKGYNLDVDG
-2008 KWGEKTAQAS
+2008 KFGTKTKNAAVAFWGSGANTADGAWQL
-2018 VNYWGRKFDT
+2018 YGRYMDSTGDT
-2028 AMEAWAIYNMQNNK
+2028 AT
-2042 GSTSSSSNKPSSST
+2042 GT
-2056 NFKPVAFGDGSNNN
+2056 NNN
-2070 SSSSF
+2070 YA
-2075 SSGVTSGKGSGSIT
+2075 GDNWGIGQGSGSISFGPGGVT
-2089 FNSGSSTTADDILKA
+2089 VTPSSSGNKVTNSNFSGGGATADDILKA
-2104 LMRSSTK
+2104 LMAAETK

-2153 MVSMPSMPS
+2153 MISMPSMPS

>member
-1 MPNENQTIGYLNIDI
+1 
-16 SRAMSSLD
+16 
-24 TLLKVL
+24 
-30 RSLSGPVGDVSRIQ
+30 
-44 NTSLKTTPDGLRAT
+44 
-58 IKGFDELGRSI
+58 
-69 SQVVKDGEI
+69 
-78 VSTTLKE
+78 
-85 VSALSKQMDTAKKLV
+85 
-100 SQQSAAYRE
+100 
-109 LATVSSALKRA
+109 
-120 QEGTQTYKLLNDR
+120 
-133 LTALRSEITARKEQ
+133 
-147 MDLLENEAAQ
+147 
-157 IVKNSNL
+157 
-164 LQEEAKMRQRVSQA
+164 
-178 AAAVEDR
+178 
-185 AASKANAE
+185 
-193 AIREANKMYNQQVD
+193 
-207 LLKRINSL
+207 
-215 TLARDATPVGQTNLR
+215 
-230 ADYDARIQA
+230 
-239 TSARYASNEW
+239 
-249 LIQQMDEQIVQESK
+249 
-263 LANMLETRIKL
+263 
-274 ENELRAAQ
+274 
-282 ATQRAKQADADYLNP
+282 
-297 AVLQEAQKAYER
+297 
-309 LRAAQQNYLSAM
+309 
-321 RAGDS
+321 
-326 SSKNYWQTEIDGA
+326 
-339 QETIRTIQQKVNVS
+339 
-353 QLEENA
+353 
-359 AKRLQ
+359 
-364 DIYVQTDAAINLHSK
+364 
-379 NVDSLKTNL
+379 
-388 TGFDKIISEIGTH
+388 
-401 IRQVVM
+401 
-407 MHVTNTLENM
+407 
-417 WSDALDY
+417 
-424 ARTYYDLLNEI
+424 
-435 RIVSGYSEDQVKV
+435 
-448 LGQQYRD
+448 
-455 IARDMKVSSTEIAE
+455 
-469 AAVEYWRQGL
+469 
-479 PADEVNDR
+479 
-487 LVQTIQY
+487 
-494 AKVSSLEFSESAEL
+494 
-508 MTAATNAMGVSAQ
+508 
-521 RVADVWTYLGDASA
+521 
-535 SGADEVGKAMQK
+535 MQK

-573 RQSPEV
+573 RQAPEV

-655 TMAGVQAQTMFNA
+655 TMAGVQSQTMFNA
-668 LMGDMSNVVNGT
+668 LMGDMANVVNGT

-685 LYEGALN
+685 LYEGAMN

-751 GDGMIVKIT
+751 GDGAIVKFT
-760 AGVAAAGALAVAIS
+760 AMAAGAGALAVAIS

-779 VGELRKADNI
+779 VGELRKADSI
-789 GKGFLSLLGGS
+789 GKGLLSLLGGS
-800 KLSLVIAGIGAIA
+800 KLSLVIAGIGALA
-813 SVITLITGAVSKAN
+813 SVITLITGAVSKAS

-848 QPLTEELEELA
+848 QPLADELEELA

-864 SADEQTRANEIMS
+864 TAEEQTRANEIMS
-877 TLSGTSRSL
+877 TLSGTSSRL
-886 KGALDNG
+886 KTALDDG
-893 QGGFVDL
+893 KGGFVNL
-900 TTAVSNLNGELLEA
+900 NTAVSNLNEDLLEA
-914 EERLRNLETAEAMQ
+914 ETRLRNLQIADA
-928 NLQHM
+928 LQAVQHV
-933 DDTVGDTIRNAVNGA
+933 DSSVGDSIRSALGTVEDYRADKILVDLYDQFMQEHPTGI
-948 QNAEGNRLL
+948 
-957 SEMYQLFKNTY
+957 F
-968 DTGIVDM
+968 DTGNGSHGTFATWIEDVWSGIPSRIPDNFNYTQSDLDLVRNRFREIFDIGIMNDPTDPWADDKAWAKTINDEIRSWEWIV
-975 GGGVQTTFG
+975 
-984 PWLKLVLNDLQEHG
+984 G
-998 DYSVNVPIGFT
+998 DAYPGAIENLRNSVNEQYEEALRLASLSLE
-1009 FSEKQV
+1009 SEGLPSYIIAAAAQSG
-1015 EQAIN
+1015 N
-1020 SLDKMFEFGF
+1020 TLF
-1030 TNNPALA
+1030 
-1037 WANDYWWAD
+1037 D
-1046 EYDLRLGNLEYV
+1046 EYIN
-1058 GDDTA
+1058 
-1063 AGSRAALEESLQAQ
+1063 AL
-1077 VDEAVTVVENTFL
+1077 
-1090 GDGVPQPLI
+1090 I
-1099 DAITQR
+1099 
-1105 GGSLVTTATEAFVS
+1105 S
-1119 GAVEASDENIERFGL
+1119 GTRDASDEDIKKFGMET
-1134 DSLNTMLGW
+1134 SNAVQALGK
-1143 GDELIEFFGDK
+1143 EMAEFFGDQ
-1154 TLSDISQL
+1154 TLTDIIQL
-1162 DSLLGVEDKTEE
+1162 DSLLSIEDKTDE
-1174 DLALIDTLMANVN
+1174 DLALIDELMADVN

-1200 DDDIPLFSAETV
+1200 DDDIPLFSAETI

-1221 ISELDTAYGT
+1221 VSALDTAYGT

-1263 MQSAFQSDGV
+1263 MQSAFQADGA

-1288 EALMEEFPDL
+1288 EAFMDEFPDL

-1328 QQSAVYSELSDSL
+1328 QQAAVYSELSDSL
-1341 AEASKAA
+1341 AKASKAA

-1441 SSMLNVLANSLSKAT
+1441 SNMLNTLASALSKAA

-1486 MAQIISLANVSVD
+1486 MAQIISLANVSVG
-1499 EDGTFNVDSFK
+1499 EDGTFTVNSFK
-1510 PPTINISSS
+1510 PPTVNISSS

-1962 GGGGSGGSGGGGG
+1962 GGGSGGSGGGGGG
-1975 GSSSYNNGSLSSDQI
+1975 GSSSYNNGNVNASQI
-1990 KAMQRFL
+1990 RLLQTYL
-1997 NAHGANLTVDG
+1997 NSKGYNLDVDG
-2008 KWGEKTAQAS
+2008 KFGTKTKNAAVAFWGSGANTADGAWQL
-2018 VNYWGRKFDT
+2018 YGRYMDSTGDT
-2028 AMEAWAIYNMQNNK
+2028 A
-2042 GSTSSSSNKPSSST
+2042 T
-2056 NFKPVAFGDGSNNN
+2056 GSNNN
-2070 SSSSF
+2070 YA
-2075 SSGVTSGKGSGSIT
+2075 GDNWGIGQGSGSISFGPGGVT
-2089 FNSGSSTTADDILKA
+2089 VTPSSSGNKVTNSNFSGGGATADDILKA
-2104 LMRSSTK
+2104 LMAAETK

>member
-1 MPNENQTIGYLNIDI
+1 
-16 SRAMSSLD
+16 
-24 TLLKVL
+24 
-30 RSLSGPVGDVSRIQ
+30 
-44 NTSLKTTPDGLRAT
+44 
-58 IKGFDELGRSI
+58 
-69 SQVVKDGEI
+69 
-78 VSTTLKE
+78 
-85 VSALSKQMDTAKKLV
+85 
-100 SQQSAAYRE
+100 
-109 LATVSSALKRA
+109 
-120 QEGTQTYKLLNDR
+120 
-133 LTALRSEITARKEQ
+133 
-147 MDLLENEAAQ
+147 
-157 IVKNSNL
+157 
-164 LQEEAKMRQRVSQA
+164 
-178 AAAVEDR
+178 
-185 AASKANAE
+185 
-193 AIREANKMYNQQVD
+193 
-207 LLKRINSL
+207 
-215 TLARDATPVGQTNLR
+215 
-230 ADYDARIQA
+230 
-239 TSARYASNEW
+239 
-249 LIQQMDEQIVQESK
+249 
-263 LANMLETRIKL
+263 
-274 ENELRAAQ
+274 
-282 ATQRAKQADADYLNP
+282 
-297 AVLQEAQKAYER
+297 
-309 LRAAQQNYLSAM
+309 
-321 RAGDS
+321 
-326 SSKNYWQTEIDGA
+326 
-339 QETIRTIQQKVNVS
+339 
-353 QLEENA
+353 
-359 AKRLQ
+359 
-364 DIYVQTDAAINLHSK
+364 
-379 NVDSLKTNL
+379 
-388 TGFDKIISEIGTH
+388 
-401 IRQVVM
+401 
-407 MHVTNTLENM
+407 
-417 WSDALDY
+417 
-424 ARTYYDLLNEI
+424 
-435 RIVSGYSEDQVKV
+435 
-448 LGQQYRD
+448 
-455 IARDMKVSSTEIAE
+455 
-469 AAVEYWRQGL
+469 
-479 PADEVNDR
+479 
-487 LVQTIQY
+487 
-494 AKVSSLEFSESAEL
+494 
-508 MTAATNAMGVSAQ
+508 
-521 RVADVWTYLGDASA
+521 
-535 SGADEVGKAMQK
+535 MQK

-573 RQSPEV
+573 RQAPEV

-594 RQTGYNEDDDTKI
+594 RQTGYNQDDDTKI

-632 DILSDVAYKWNDLT
+632 DILSDIAYKWNDLT

-655 TMAGVQAQTMFNA
+655 TMAGVQSQTMFNA
-668 LMGDMSNVVNGT
+668 LMGDMANVVNGT

-685 LYEGALN
+685 LYEGAMN

-751 GDGMIVKIT
+751 GDGAIVKFT
-760 AGVAAAGALAVAIS
+760 AMAAGAGALAVAIS

-779 VGELRKADNI
+779 VGELRKADSI

-848 QPLTEELEELA
+848 QPLADELEELA

-864 SADEQTRANEIMS
+864 SAEEQTRANEIMS
-877 TLSGTSRSL
+877 TLSGTSISL
-886 KGALDNG
+886 KNALKDSED
-893 QGGFVDL
+893 GFVGVKEAAAAAAREVENARDAMADMQAAQAIQEIESWGAASSNSSEYMNNVELLGGVDL
-900 TTAVSNLNGELLEA
+900 QALKRQQAAVEVYQRFMASGDSAIYGASSQNLLQYIENEINKSGVGDKQYRLMLVKARLALEDMGYTIESRQDEIASTILDWDLNVLTKISAGEAKVSEAFQEKMEQVTMGLQDSEYYNAPKIIQDTLMEYVSIQMSQLEEQYLNGA
-914 EERLRNLETAEAMQ
+914 
-928 NLQHM
+928 
-933 DDTVGDTIRNAVNGA
+933 TVVPENVYRSG
-948 QNAEGNRLL
+948 
-957 SEMYQLFKNTY
+957 EMYKKEL
-968 DTGIVDM
+968 
-975 GGGVQTTFG
+975 
-984 PWLKLVLNDLQEHG
+984 
-998 DYSVNVPIGFT
+998 
-1009 FSEKQV
+1009 
-1015 EQAIN
+1015 
-1020 SLDKMFEFGF
+1020 
-1030 TNNPALA
+1030 
-1037 WANDYWWAD
+1037 
-1046 EYDLRLGNLEYV
+1046 
-1058 GDDTA
+1058 
-1063 AGSRAALEESLQAQ
+1063 
-1077 VDEAVTVVENTFL
+1077 
-1090 GDGVPQPLI
+1090 
-1099 DAITQR
+1099 
-1105 GGSLVTTATEAFVS
+1105 
-1119 GAVEASDENIERFGL
+1119 L
-1134 DSLNTMLGW
+1134 DSLNKFYREESNMVSLQS
-1143 GDELIEFFGDK
+1143 EFEILQS
-1154 TLSDISQL
+1154 TPA
-1162 DSLLGVEDKTEE
+1162 KTEE
-1174 DLALIDTLMANVN
+1174 QVARMYEIADEYNAAVAKWNEANAGIETELPLLEVVDV
-1187 ERISE
+1187 EATEETIEAIS
-1192 WNALTPET
+1192 A
-1200 DDDIPLFSAETV
+1200 
-1212 EQAEEFVEV
+1212 
-1221 ISELDTAYGT
+1221 LDTAYGT

-1263 MQSAFQSDGV
+1263 MQSAFQADGA

-1288 EALMEEFPDL
+1288 EAFMDEFPDL

-1310 EIEDALEEGTISA
+1310 EIEDALEKGTISA

-1328 QQSAVYSELSDSL
+1328 QQAAVYSELSDSL

-1387 QAAVDILQQGAAASA
+1387 QAAVDMIQQGTAQSA
-1402 EEQAW
+1402 EEEAA
-1407 AYDTLTNATGLSAN
+1407 AYDILSNATGISADVLRN
-1421 ALGNDMTP
+1421 NMTP
-1429 ALQWLYSNTVAA
+1429 ALVWLQSNTVAA
-1441 SSMLNVLANSLSKAT
+1441 SNMLNVLASSLSKAT

-1461 TSNYISELQRLQ
+1461 TSNYISELQRLM
-1473 TSADQTTVSLATM
+1473 TAADETTAKMATLMYSIASVS
-1486 MAQIISLANVSVD
+1486 NVTVG
-1499 EDGTFNVDSFK
+1499 EDGTFNVNSFK
-1510 PPTINISSS
+1510 PPTVNISSS
-1519 SSGGG
+1519 SSGG

-1544 LDQME
+1544 LDKME

-1647 NKIDIEE
+1647 NKINIEE

-1873 WQQMLDDMRGTVRT
+1873 WQQMLDDMRGTIRT

-1975 GSSSYNNGSLSSDQI
+1975 GGSSSYNNGNVNASQI
-1990 KAMQRFL
+1990 RLLQTYL
-1997 NAHGANLTVDG
+1997 NSKGYNLDVDG
-2008 KWGEKTAQAS
+2008 KFGTKTKNAAVAFWGSGANTADGAWQL
-2018 VNYWGRKFDT
+2018 YGRYMDSTGDT
-2028 AMEAWAIYNMQNNK
+2028 A
-2042 GSTSSSSNKPSSST
+2042 T
-2056 NFKPVAFGDGSNNN
+2056 GSNNN
-2070 SSSSF
+2070 YA
-2075 SSGVTSGKGSGSIT
+2075 GDNWGIGQGSGSISFGPGGVT
-2089 FNSGSSTTADDILKA
+2089 VTPSSSGNKVTNSNFSGGGATADDILKA
-2104 LMRSSTK
+2104 LMGAETK

-2148 ISQPM
+2148 ISQPV

>member
-1 MPNENQTIGYLNIDI
+1 
-16 SRAMSSLD
+16 
-24 TLLKVL
+24 
-30 RSLSGPVGDVSRIQ
+30 
-44 NTSLKTTPDGLRAT
+44 
-58 IKGFDELGRSI
+58 
-69 SQVVKDGEI
+69 
-78 VSTTLKE
+78 
-85 VSALSKQMDTAKKLV
+85 MDTAKKLV

>member
-1 MPNENQTIGYLNIDI
+1 
-16 SRAMSSLD
+16 
-24 TLLKVL
+24 
-30 RSLSGPVGDVSRIQ
+30 
-44 NTSLKTTPDGLRAT
+44 
-58 IKGFDELGRSI
+58 
-69 SQVVKDGEI
+69 
-78 VSTTLKE
+78 
-85 VSALSKQMDTAKKLV
+85 
-100 SQQSAAYRE
+100 
-109 LATVSSALKRA
+109 
-120 QEGTQTYKLLNDR
+120 
-133 LTALRSEITARKEQ
+133 
-147 MDLLENEAAQ
+147 
-157 IVKNSNL
+157 
-164 LQEEAKMRQRVSQA
+164 
-178 AAAVEDR
+178 
-185 AASKANAE
+185 
-193 AIREANKMYNQQVD
+193 
-207 LLKRINSL
+207 
-215 TLARDATPVGQTNLR
+215 
-230 ADYDARIQA
+230 
-239 TSARYASNEW
+239 
-249 LIQQMDEQIVQESK
+249 
-263 LANMLETRIKL
+263 
-274 ENELRAAQ
+274 
-282 ATQRAKQADADYLNP
+282 
-297 AVLQEAQKAYER
+297 
-309 LRAAQQNYLSAM
+309 
-321 RAGDS
+321 
-326 SSKNYWQTEIDGA
+326 
-339 QETIRTIQQKVNVS
+339 
-353 QLEENA
+353 
-359 AKRLQ
+359 
-364 DIYVQTDAAINLHSK
+364 
-379 NVDSLKTNL
+379 
-388 TGFDKIISEIGTH
+388 
-401 IRQVVM
+401 
-407 MHVTNTLENM
+407 
-417 WSDALDY
+417 
-424 ARTYYDLLNEI
+424 
-435 RIVSGYSEDQVKV
+435 
-448 LGQQYRD
+448 
-455 IARDMKVSSTEIAE
+455 
-469 AAVEYWRQGL
+469 
-479 PADEVNDR
+479 
-487 LVQTIQY
+487 
-494 AKVSSLEFSESAEL
+494 
-508 MTAATNAMGVSAQ
+508 
-521 RVADVWTYLGDASA
+521 
-535 SGADEVGKAMQK
+535 MQK

-573 RQSPEV
+573 RQAPEV

-655 TMAGVQAQTMFNA
+655 TMAGVQSQTMFNA
-668 LMGDMSNVVNGT
+668 LMGDMANVVNGT

-685 LYEGALN
+685 LYEGAMN

-741 IDLITAGISA
+741 IDLLTAGISA
-751 GDGMIVKIT
+751 GDGAIVKFT
-760 AGVAAAGALAVAIS
+760 AMAAGAGALAVAIS

-779 VGELRKADNI
+779 VGELRKADSI

-800 KLSLVIAGIGAIA
+800 KLSLVIAGIGALA

-877 TLSGTSRSL
+877 TLSGTSNSL
-886 KGALDNG
+886 KNALDNG
-893 QGGFVDL
+893 QGGFVSL

-914 EERLRNLETAEAMQ
+914 EERLKDLQIAEAYQAVQHVDSNVGEAIRDTLAKFDAAKSEGVLLDLYNSFIQSNPTGLYNEGIGHGTFATWLEAVVADAERSYKLGLPNDSQYSYTELKASLELLRNQLSISFGNNPNRPWADDELWASNIDLYIENIKRFGSDASRGISEELQNAISTQYQNALNLAMLTLEKDGLPSYIIEAATQQGISIRDEYINALKSGVRDGSNSDIEQFGMETA
-928 NLQHM
+928 N
-933 DDTVGDTIRNAVNGA
+933 TIQEFA
-948 QNAEGNRLL
+948 QEV
-957 SEMYQLFKNTY
+957 SE
-968 DTGIVDM
+968 
-975 GGGVQTTFG
+975 
-984 PWLKLVLNDLQEHG
+984 
-998 DYSVNVPIGFT
+998 
-1009 FSEKQV
+1009 
-1015 EQAIN
+1015 
-1020 SLDKMFEFGF
+1020 
-1030 TNNPALA
+1030 
-1037 WANDYWWAD
+1037 
-1046 EYDLRLGNLEYV
+1046 
-1058 GDDTA
+1058 
-1063 AGSRAALEESLQAQ
+1063 
-1077 VDEAVTVVENTFL
+1077 FL
-1090 GDGVPQPLI
+1090 GDQ
-1099 DAITQR
+1099 
-1105 GGSLVTTATEAFVS
+1105 
-1119 GAVEASDENIERFGL
+1119 
-1134 DSLNTMLGW
+1134 
-1143 GDELIEFFGDK
+1143 
-1154 TLSDISQL
+1154 TLSDIIQL
-1162 DSLLGVEDKTEE
+1162 DSLLVIEDKTDE
-1174 DLALIDTLMANVN
+1174 DLALIDELMANVN

-1200 DDDIPLFSAETV
+1200 EDDIPLFSAETL

-1221 ISELDTAYGT
+1221 ISALDTAYGA

-1263 MQSAFQSDGV
+1263 MQSAFQADGA

-1288 EALMEEFPDL
+1288 EGIMDEFPDL
-1298 TEDILSAMEDLV
+1298 AEDMYAAMEDLV

-1328 QQSAVYSELSDSL
+1328 QQAAVYSELSDSL

-1348 NTDTWEDMD
+1348 NTDAWEDMD
-1357 DIISKLQGNTEDYVE
+1357 DIISNLQGNTEDYVE

-1387 QAAVDILQQGAAASA
+1387 QAAVDMIQQGTAQSA
-1402 EEQAW
+1402 EEEAA
-1407 AYDTLTNATGLSAN
+1407 AYDILSSATGISADVLRN
-1421 ALGNDMTP
+1421 NMAP
-1429 ALQWLYSNTVAA
+1429 ALAWLQSNTVAA
-1441 SSMLNVLANSLSKAT
+1441 TGLLNSLIAEIQRVSGTKLNPNNIIGGLNEISNGANQAAASLAGMASWIISMSNISVGEDGMLN
-1456 GVRFT
+1456 
-1461 TSNYISELQRLQ
+1461 I
-1473 TSADQTTVSLATM
+1473 
-1486 MAQIISLANVSVD
+1486 
-1499 EDGTFNVDSFK
+1499 DSFK

-1519 SSGGG
+1519 SNGGG
-1524 GGGGGSSSSSRSV
+1524 GGGGGSSSSSRNV

-1751 EEEIARLEEQIARIS
+1751 EEEIAKLEEQIARIS

-1962 GGGGSGGSGGGGG
+1962 GGVEYGGSRIIKKA
-1975 GSSSYNNGSLSSDQI
+1975 SSSYNNGSLSSDQI

-2042 GSTSSSSNKPSSST
+2042 GSTSSSSSKPSSST
-2056 NFKPVAFGDGSNNN
+2056 NIKPVVFGDGSNSNSN
-2070 SSSSF
+2070 SSS

-2104 LMRSSTK
+2104 LMGSSTK

-2209 RSPVGGIRMR
+2209 RSPVGGIRIR

>member
-1 MPNENQTIGYLNIDI
+1 
-16 SRAMSSLD
+16 
-24 TLLKVL
+24 
-30 RSLSGPVGDVSRIQ
+30 
-44 NTSLKTTPDGLRAT
+44 
-58 IKGFDELGRSI
+58 
-69 SQVVKDGEI
+69 
-78 VSTTLKE
+78 
-85 VSALSKQMDTAKKLV
+85 
-100 SQQSAAYRE
+100 
-109 LATVSSALKRA
+109 
-120 QEGTQTYKLLNDR
+120 
-133 LTALRSEITARKEQ
+133 
-147 MDLLENEAAQ
+147 
-157 IVKNSNL
+157 
-164 LQEEAKMRQRVSQA
+164 
-178 AAAVEDR
+178 
-185 AASKANAE
+185 
-193 AIREANKMYNQQVD
+193 
-207 LLKRINSL
+207 
-215 TLARDATPVGQTNLR
+215 
-230 ADYDARIQA
+230 
-239 TSARYASNEW
+239 
-249 LIQQMDEQIVQESK
+249 
-263 LANMLETRIKL
+263 
-274 ENELRAAQ
+274 
-282 ATQRAKQADADYLNP
+282 
-297 AVLQEAQKAYER
+297 
-309 LRAAQQNYLSAM
+309 
-321 RAGDS
+321 
-326 SSKNYWQTEIDGA
+326 
-339 QETIRTIQQKVNVS
+339 
-353 QLEENA
+353 
-359 AKRLQ
+359 
-364 DIYVQTDAAINLHSK
+364 
-379 NVDSLKTNL
+379 
-388 TGFDKIISEIGTH
+388 
-401 IRQVVM
+401 
-407 MHVTNTLENM
+407 
-417 WSDALDY
+417 
-424 ARTYYDLLNEI
+424 
-435 RIVSGYSEDQVKV
+435 
-448 LGQQYRD
+448 
-455 IARDMKVSSTEIAE
+455 
-469 AAVEYWRQGL
+469 
-479 PADEVNDR
+479 
-487 LVQTIQY
+487 
-494 AKVSSLEFSESAEL
+494 
-508 MTAATNAMGVSAQ
+508 
-521 RVADVWTYLGDASA
+521 
-535 SGADEVGKAMQK
+535 MQK

-573 RQSPEV
+573 RQAPEV

-655 TMAGVQAQTMFNA
+655 TMAGVQSQTMFNA
-668 LMGDMSNVVNGT
+668 LMGDMANVVNGT

-685 LYEGALN
+685 LYEGAMN

-751 GDGMIVKIT
+751 GDGAIVKFT
-760 AGVAAAGALAVAIS
+760 AMAAGAGALAVAIS

-779 VGELRKADNI
+779 VGELRKADSI

-800 KLSLVIAGIGAIA
+800 KLSLVIAGIGALA

-848 QPLTEELEELA
+848 QPLTDELEELA

-877 TLSGTSRSL
+877 TLSGTSSRL
-886 KGALDNG
+886 KTALDDG
-893 QGGFVDL
+893 KGGFVNL
-900 TTAVSNLNGELLEA
+900 NTAVTNLNEDLLEA
-914 EERLRNLETAEAMQ
+914 ETRLRNLQIADA
-928 NLQHM
+928 LQAVQHVNSS
-933 DDTVGDTIRNAVNGA
+933 VGDSIRSALGTVEDYRADQILVDLYDQFMQEHPTGIYSVGGLSHETFGSWLNRTISSASDFGYS
-948 QNAEGNRLL
+948 AEDISAASNRLTEL
-957 SEMYQLFKNTY
+957 LGYSPSS
-968 DTGIVDM
+968 
-975 GGGVQTTFG
+975 
-984 PWLKLVLNDLQEHG
+984 PW
-998 DYSVNVPIGFT
+998 I
-1009 FSEKQV
+1009 
-1015 EQAIN
+1015 
-1020 SLDKMFEFGF
+1020 
-1030 TNNPALA
+1030 
-1037 WANDYWWAD
+1037 
-1046 EYDLRLGNLEYV
+1046 
-1058 GDDTA
+1058 DDD
-1063 AGSRAALEESLQAQ
+1063 RAARE
-1077 VDEAVTVVENTFL
+1077 
-1090 GDGVPQPLI
+1090 
-1099 DAITQR
+1099 TQNYI
-1105 GGSLVTTATEAFVS
+1105 
-1119 GAVEASDENIERFGL
+1119 ENIEFSTDALSGAIENLRNTVNTQYEEALRLAALNLEANGLPSYIAEAAAQSGTTLFNDYIEAIMAGTRDASDADIGQFGIEVA
-1134 DSLNTMLGW
+1134 NTVQKFGQELADFLGS
-1143 GDELIEFFGDK
+1143 E
-1154 TLSDISQL
+1154 TLSDIDQL
-1162 DSLLGVEDKTEE
+1162 SSLFNIEDKTDE
-1174 DLALIDTLMANVN
+1174 DLALIDELMANVN

-1200 DDDIPLFSAETV
+1200 EDDIPLFSAETV

-1221 ISELDTAYGT
+1221 ISELDTAYGA

-1249 EAASRNNYADQIAE
+1249 EAASRNNYTDQIAE
-1263 MQSAFQSDGV
+1263 MQSAFQADGA

-1341 AEASKAA
+1341 VEASKAA

-1387 QAAVDILQQGAAASA
+1387 QAAVDMIQQGTAQSA
-1402 EEQAW
+1402 EEEAA
-1407 AYDTLTNATGLSAN
+1407 AYDILSSATGISADVLRN
-1421 ALGNDMTP
+1421 NMAP
-1429 ALQWLYSNTVAA
+1429 ALAWLQSNTVAA

-1486 MAQIISLANVSVD
+1486 MAQIISLANVSVG

-1580 YLEREKAMVEQSS
+1580 YLEREKAMVEQSN

-1699 NAILEILTKRYEEE
+1699 NTILEILTKRYEEE

-1751 EEEIARLEEQIARIS
+1751 EEEIAKLEEQIARIS

-1849 NWLKENSEEFAAATE
+1849 NWLKENSEEFASATE

-1873 WQQMLDDMRGTVRT
+1873 WQEMLDDMRGTVRT

-1893 SIIAQGETA
+1893 SIISQGESA

-1975 GSSSYNNGSLSSDQI
+1975 SGSSSYNNGNVNASQI
-1990 KAMQRFL
+1990 RLLQTYL
-1997 NAHGANLTVDG
+1997 NSKGYNLDVDG
-2008 KWGEKTAQAS
+2008 KFGTKTKNAAVAFWGSGANTADGAWQL
-2018 VNYWGRKFDT
+2018 YGRYMDSTGDT
-2028 AMEAWAIYNMQNNK
+2028 AT
-2042 GSTSSSSNKPSSST
+2042 GT
-2056 NFKPVAFGDGSNNN
+2056 NNN
-2070 SSSSF
+2070 YA
-2075 SSGVTSGKGSGSIT
+2075 GDNWGIGQGSGSISFGPGGVT
-2089 FNSGSSTTADDILKA
+2089 VTPSFSGNKVTNSNFSGGGATADDILKA
-2104 LMRSSTK
+2104 LMAAETK

>member
-1 MPNENQTIGYLNIDI
+1 
-16 SRAMSSLD
+16 
-24 TLLKVL
+24 
-30 RSLSGPVGDVSRIQ
+30 
-44 NTSLKTTPDGLRAT
+44 
-58 IKGFDELGRSI
+58 
-69 SQVVKDGEI
+69 
-78 VSTTLKE
+78 
-85 VSALSKQMDTAKKLV
+85 
-100 SQQSAAYRE
+100 
-109 LATVSSALKRA
+109 
-120 QEGTQTYKLLNDR
+120 
-133 LTALRSEITARKEQ
+133 
-147 MDLLENEAAQ
+147 
-157 IVKNSNL
+157 
-164 LQEEAKMRQRVSQA
+164 
-178 AAAVEDR
+178 
-185 AASKANAE
+185 
-193 AIREANKMYNQQVD
+193 
-207 LLKRINSL
+207 
-215 TLARDATPVGQTNLR
+215 
-230 ADYDARIQA
+230 
-239 TSARYASNEW
+239 
-249 LIQQMDEQIVQESK
+249 
-263 LANMLETRIKL
+263 
-274 ENELRAAQ
+274 
-282 ATQRAKQADADYLNP
+282 
-297 AVLQEAQKAYER
+297 
-309 LRAAQQNYLSAM
+309 
-321 RAGDS
+321 
-326 SSKNYWQTEIDGA
+326 
-339 QETIRTIQQKVNVS
+339 
-353 QLEENA
+353 
-359 AKRLQ
+359 
-364 DIYVQTDAAINLHSK
+364 
-379 NVDSLKTNL
+379 
-388 TGFDKIISEIGTH
+388 
-401 IRQVVM
+401 
-407 MHVTNTLENM
+407 
-417 WSDALDY
+417 
-424 ARTYYDLLNEI
+424 
-435 RIVSGYSEDQVKV
+435 
-448 LGQQYRD
+448 
-455 IARDMKVSSTEIAE
+455 
-469 AAVEYWRQGL
+469 
-479 PADEVNDR
+479 
-487 LVQTIQY
+487 
-494 AKVSSLEFSESAEL
+494 
-508 MTAATNAMGVSAQ
+508 
-521 RVADVWTYLGDASA
+521 
-535 SGADEVGKAMQK
+535 MQK

-573 RQSPEV
+573 RQAPEV

-655 TMAGVQAQTMFNA
+655 TMAGVQSQTMFNA
-668 LMGDMSNVVNGT
+668 LMGDMANVVNGT

-779 VGELRKADNI
+779 VGDLRKADSI

-877 TLSGTSRSL
+877 TLSGTSSRL
-886 KGALDNG
+886 KTALDDG
-893 QGGFVDL
+893 KGGFVNL
-900 TTAVSNLNGELLEA
+900 NTAVSNLNEDLLEA
-914 EERLRNLETAEAMQ
+914 ETRLRNLQIADA
-928 NLQHM
+928 LQAVQHV
-933 DDTVGDTIRNAVNGA
+933 DSSVGDSIRSALGTVEDYRADKILVDLYDQFMQEHPTGI
-948 QNAEGNRLL
+948 
-957 SEMYQLFKNTY
+957 F
-968 DTGIVDM
+968 DTGN
-975 GGGVQTTFG
+975 GSHGTFATWIEDVWSG
-984 PWLKLVLNDLQEHG
+984 IPSRIPDNFNYTQSDLDLVRNRFREIFDIGIMNDPTDPWAD
-998 DYSVNVPIGFT
+998 
-1009 FSEKQV
+1009 
-1015 EQAIN
+1015 
-1020 SLDKMFEFGF
+1020 DK
-1030 TNNPALA
+1030 A
-1037 WANDYWWAD
+1037 WAKTINDEIRSWEWIVGDAYPGAIENLRNNVNEQYEEALRLASLSLESEGLPSYIIAAAAQSGNTLFD
-1046 EYDLRLGNLEYV
+1046 EYIN
-1058 GDDTA
+1058 
-1063 AGSRAALEESLQAQ
+1063 AL
-1077 VDEAVTVVENTFL
+1077 
-1090 GDGVPQPLI
+1090 I
-1099 DAITQR
+1099 
-1105 GGSLVTTATEAFVS
+1105 S
-1119 GAVEASDENIERFGL
+1119 GTRDASDEDIKKFGMET
-1134 DSLNTMLGW
+1134 SNAVQALGK
-1143 GDELIEFFGDK
+1143 EMAEFFGDQ
-1154 TLSDISQL
+1154 TLTDIIQL
-1162 DSLLGVEDKTEE
+1162 DSLLSIEDKTDE
-1174 DLALIDTLMANVN
+1174 DLALIDELMADVN

-1200 DDDIPLFSAETV
+1200 DDDIPLFSAETI

-1221 ISELDTAYGT
+1221 VSALDTAYGT

-1263 MQSAFQSDGV
+1263 MQSAFQADGA

-1288 EALMEEFPDL
+1288 EAFMDEFPDL

-1328 QQSAVYSELSDSL
+1328 QQAAVYSELSDSL

-1372 AYADVTS
+1372 AYADITS

-1441 SSMLNVLANSLSKAT
+1441 SNMLNTLASALSKAT

-1486 MAQIISLANVSVD
+1486 MAQIISLANVSVG

-1699 NAILEILTKRYEEE
+1699 NTILEILTKRYEEE

-1849 NWLKENSEEFAAATE
+1849 NWLKENSEEFATATE

-1873 WQQMLDDMRGTVRT
+1873 WQQMLDDMRGTVCT

-1893 SIIAQGETA
+1893 SIISQGETA

-1975 GSSSYNNGSLSSDQI
+1975 GGSSSYNNGNVNASQI
-1990 KAMQRFL
+1990 RLLQTYL
-1997 NAHGANLTVDG
+1997 NSKGYNLDVDG
-2008 KWGEKTAQAS
+2008 KFGTKTKNAAVAFWGSGANTADGAWQL
-2018 VNYWGRKFDT
+2018 YGRYMDSIGDT
-2028 AMEAWAIYNMQNNK
+2028 AT
-2042 GSTSSSSNKPSSST
+2042 GT
-2056 NFKPVAFGDGSNNN
+2056 NNN
-2070 SSSSF
+2070 YA
-2075 SSGVTSGKGSGSIT
+2075 GDNWGIGQGSGSISFGPGGVIVT
-2089 FNSGSSTTADDILKA
+2089 PSSSGNKVTNSNFSGGGATADDILKA
-2104 LMRSSTK
+2104 LMAAETK

-2167 GGGSTM
+2167 GGGSMM

>member
-1 MPNENQTIGYLNIDI
+1 
-16 SRAMSSLD
+16 
-24 TLLKVL
+24 
-30 RSLSGPVGDVSRIQ
+30 
-44 NTSLKTTPDGLRAT
+44 
-58 IKGFDELGRSI
+58 
-69 SQVVKDGEI
+69 
-78 VSTTLKE
+78 
-85 VSALSKQMDTAKKLV
+85 
-100 SQQSAAYRE
+100 
-109 LATVSSALKRA
+109 
-120 QEGTQTYKLLNDR
+120 
-133 LTALRSEITARKEQ
+133 
-147 MDLLENEAAQ
+147 
-157 IVKNSNL
+157 
-164 LQEEAKMRQRVSQA
+164 
-178 AAAVEDR
+178 
-185 AASKANAE
+185 
-193 AIREANKMYNQQVD
+193 
-207 LLKRINSL
+207 
-215 TLARDATPVGQTNLR
+215 
-230 ADYDARIQA
+230 
-239 TSARYASNEW
+239 
-249 LIQQMDEQIVQESK
+249 
-263 LANMLETRIKL
+263 
-274 ENELRAAQ
+274 
-282 ATQRAKQADADYLNP
+282 
-297 AVLQEAQKAYER
+297 
-309 LRAAQQNYLSAM
+309 
-321 RAGDS
+321 
-326 SSKNYWQTEIDGA
+326 
-339 QETIRTIQQKVNVS
+339 
-353 QLEENA
+353 
-359 AKRLQ
+359 
-364 DIYVQTDAAINLHSK
+364 
-379 NVDSLKTNL
+379 
-388 TGFDKIISEIGTH
+388 
-401 IRQVVM
+401 
-407 MHVTNTLENM
+407 
-417 WSDALDY
+417 
-424 ARTYYDLLNEI
+424 
-435 RIVSGYSEDQVKV
+435 
-448 LGQQYRD
+448 
-455 IARDMKVSSTEIAE
+455 
-469 AAVEYWRQGL
+469 
-479 PADEVNDR
+479 
-487 LVQTIQY
+487 
-494 AKVSSLEFSESAEL
+494 
-508 MTAATNAMGVSAQ
+508 
-521 RVADVWTYLGDASA
+521 
-535 SGADEVGKAMQK
+535 MQK

-573 RQSPEV
+573 RQAPEV

-655 TMAGVQAQTMFNA
+655 TMAGVQSQTMFNA
-668 LMGDMSNVVNGT
+668 LMGDMANVVNGT

-751 GDGMIVKIT
+751 GDGAIVKFT
-760 AGVAAAGALAVAIS
+760 AMAAGAGALAVAIS

-779 VGELRKADNI
+779 VGDLRKADSI

-864 SADEQTRANEIMS
+864 SAEEQTRANEIMS
-877 TLSGTSRSL
+877 TLSGTSSRL
-886 KGALDNG
+886 KTALDDG
-893 QGGFVDL
+893 KGGFVNL
-900 TTAVSNLNGELLEA
+900 NTAVTNLNEDLLEA
-914 EERLRNLETAEAMQ
+914 ETRLRNLQIADA
-928 NLQHM
+928 LQAVQHVNSS
-933 DDTVGDTIRNAVNGA
+933 VGDSIRSALGTVEDYRADQILVDLYDQFMQEHPTGIYSVGGLSHETFGSWLNRTISSASDFGYS
-948 QNAEGNRLL
+948 AEDISAASNRLTEL
-957 SEMYQLFKNTY
+957 LGYSPSS
-968 DTGIVDM
+968 
-975 GGGVQTTFG
+975 
-984 PWLKLVLNDLQEHG
+984 PW
-998 DYSVNVPIGFT
+998 I
-1009 FSEKQV
+1009 
-1015 EQAIN
+1015 
-1020 SLDKMFEFGF
+1020 
-1030 TNNPALA
+1030 
-1037 WANDYWWAD
+1037 
-1046 EYDLRLGNLEYV
+1046 
-1058 GDDTA
+1058 DDD
-1063 AGSRAALEESLQAQ
+1063 RAARE
-1077 VDEAVTVVENTFL
+1077 
-1090 GDGVPQPLI
+1090 
-1099 DAITQR
+1099 TQNYI
-1105 GGSLVTTATEAFVS
+1105 
-1119 GAVEASDENIERFGL
+1119 ENIEFSTDALSGAIENLRNTVNTQYEEALRLAALNLEANGLPSYIAEAAAQSGTTLFNDYIEAIMAGTRDASDADIGQFGIEVA
-1134 DSLNTMLGW
+1134 NTVQKFGQELADFLGS
-1143 GDELIEFFGDK
+1143 E
-1154 TLSDISQL
+1154 TLSDIDQL
-1162 DSLLGVEDKTEE
+1162 SSLFNIEDKTDE
-1174 DLALIDTLMANVN
+1174 DLALIDELMANVN

-1200 DDDIPLFSAETV
+1200 EDDIPLFSAETV

-1221 ISELDTAYGT
+1221 ISELDTAYGA

-1249 EAASRNNYADQIAE
+1249 EAASRNNYTDQIAE
-1263 MQSAFQSDGV
+1263 MQSAFQADGA

-1341 AEASKAA
+1341 VEASKAA

-1387 QAAVDILQQGAAASA
+1387 QAAVDMIQQGTAQSA
-1402 EEQAW
+1402 EEEAA
-1407 AYDTLTNATGLSAN
+1407 AYDILSSATGISADVLRN
-1421 ALGNDMTP
+1421 NMAP
-1429 ALQWLYSNTVAA
+1429 ALAWLQSNTVAA

-1486 MAQIISLANVSVD
+1486 MAQIISLANVSVG

-1751 EEEIARLEEQIARIS
+1751 EEEIAKLEEQIARIS

-1864 ATQDSMVRE
+1864 ATQDSMARE

-1962 GGGGSGGSGGGGG
+1962 GGGSGGSGGGGGG
-1975 GSSSYNNGSLSSDQI
+1975 GSSSYNNGNVNASQI
-1990 KAMQRFL
+1990 RLLQTYL
-1997 NAHGANLTVDG
+1997 NSKGYNLDVDG
-2008 KWGEKTAQAS
+2008 KFGTKTKNAAVAFWGSGANTADGAWQL
-2018 VNYWGRKFDT
+2018 YGRYMDSTGDT
-2028 AMEAWAIYNMQNNK
+2028 A
-2042 GSTSSSSNKPSSST
+2042 T
-2056 NFKPVAFGDGSNNN
+2056 GSNNN
-2070 SSSSF
+2070 YA
-2075 SSGVTSGKGSGSIT
+2075 GDNWGIGQGSGSISFGPGGVT
-2089 FNSGSSTTADDILKA
+2089 VTPSSSGNKVTNSNFSGGGATADDILKA
-2104 LMRSSTK
+2104 LMGAETK

-2148 ISQPM
+2148 ISQPV

-2209 RSPVGGIRMR
+2209 RSPVGGIRVR

>member
-1 MPNENQTIGYLNIDI
+1 
-16 SRAMSSLD
+16 
-24 TLLKVL
+24 
-30 RSLSGPVGDVSRIQ
+30 
-44 NTSLKTTPDGLRAT
+44 
-58 IKGFDELGRSI
+58 
-69 SQVVKDGEI
+69 
-78 VSTTLKE
+78 
-85 VSALSKQMDTAKKLV
+85 
-100 SQQSAAYRE
+100 
-109 LATVSSALKRA
+109 
-120 QEGTQTYKLLNDR
+120 
-133 LTALRSEITARKEQ
+133 
-147 MDLLENEAAQ
+147 
-157 IVKNSNL
+157 
-164 LQEEAKMRQRVSQA
+164 
-178 AAAVEDR
+178 
-185 AASKANAE
+185 
-193 AIREANKMYNQQVD
+193 
-207 LLKRINSL
+207 
-215 TLARDATPVGQTNLR
+215 
-230 ADYDARIQA
+230 
-239 TSARYASNEW
+239 
-249 LIQQMDEQIVQESK
+249 
-263 LANMLETRIKL
+263 
-274 ENELRAAQ
+274 
-282 ATQRAKQADADYLNP
+282 
-297 AVLQEAQKAYER
+297 
-309 LRAAQQNYLSAM
+309 
-321 RAGDS
+321 
-326 SSKNYWQTEIDGA
+326 
-339 QETIRTIQQKVNVS
+339 
-353 QLEENA
+353 
-359 AKRLQ
+359 
-364 DIYVQTDAAINLHSK
+364 
-379 NVDSLKTNL
+379 
-388 TGFDKIISEIGTH
+388 
-401 IRQVVM
+401 
-407 MHVTNTLENM
+407 
-417 WSDALDY
+417 
-424 ARTYYDLLNEI
+424 
-435 RIVSGYSEDQVKV
+435 
-448 LGQQYRD
+448 
-455 IARDMKVSSTEIAE
+455 
-469 AAVEYWRQGL
+469 
-479 PADEVNDR
+479 
-487 LVQTIQY
+487 
-494 AKVSSLEFSESAEL
+494 
-508 MTAATNAMGVSAQ
+508 
-521 RVADVWTYLGDASA
+521 
-535 SGADEVGKAMQK
+535 MQK

-573 RQSPEV
+573 RQAPEV

-594 RQTGYNEDDDTKI
+594 RQTGYNQDDDTKI

-632 DILSDVAYKWNDLT
+632 DILSDIAYKWNDLT

-655 TMAGVQAQTMFNA
+655 TMAGVQSQTMFNA
-668 LMGDMSNVVNGT
+668 LMGDMANVVNGT

-685 LYEGALN
+685 LYEGAMN
-692 SAGTAAEK
+692 SAGTASEK
-700 YGVWQESVAAAQG
+700 YAVWQESVAAAQG

-741 IDLITAGISA
+741 IDLLTAGISA
-751 GDGMIVKIT
+751 GDGIIVKLT
-760 AGVAAAGALAVAIS
+760 AIVAGAGALAVAIS

-779 VGELRKADNI
+779 VGELRKADSI
-789 GKGFLSLLGGS
+789 GKGLLSLLGGS
-800 KLSLVIAGIGAIA
+800 KLSLVIAGIGALA

-877 TLSGTSRSL
+877 TLSGTSNSL
-886 KGALDNG
+886 KSALDNG

-900 TTAVSNLNGELLEA
+900 TTAVSNLNGELFEA

-928 NLQHM
+928 NLQHV
-933 DDTVGDTIRNAVNGA
+933 DDTVGDAIRNAVNGA

-957 SEMYQLFKNTY
+957 SEMYRLFKSTY

-984 PWLKLVLNDLQEHG
+984 PWLKFVLNDLQEHG
-998 DYSVNVPIGFT
+998 DYSIDVPIGFT

-1020 SLDKMFEFGF
+1020 SLDKMFKFGF

-1046 EYDLRLGNLEYV
+1046 EYNLRLGNLQYA
-1058 GDDTA
+1058 GDDVA
-1063 AGSRAALEESLQAQ
+1063 AGSWASVEESLQTLQ
-1077 VDEAVTVVENTFL
+1077 DEAVTIVENTFL
-1090 GDGVPQPLI
+1090 GDGVPQSLI
-1099 DAITQR
+1099 DVVTQR
-1105 GGSLVTTATEAFVS
+1105 GSSLVTTAAEAFMS
-1119 GAVEASDENIERFGL
+1119 GAVEASNDNIERFGL
-1134 DSLNTMLGW
+1134 DSLNTMLSW
-1143 GDELIEFFGDK
+1143 GNELIEFFGDK

-1200 DDDIPLFSAETV
+1200 EDDIPLFSAETL

-1221 ISELDTAYGT
+1221 ISELDTAYGA

-1263 MQSAFQSDGV
+1263 MQSAFQADGT

-1288 EALMEEFPDL
+1288 EALMDEFPDL

-1328 QQSAVYSELSDSL
+1328 QQAAVYSELSDSL

-1357 DIISKLQGNTEDYVE
+1357 DIISSLQGNTEDYVE

-1387 QAAVDILQQGAAASA
+1387 QAAVDMIQQGTAQSA
-1402 EEQAW
+1402 EEEAA
-1407 AYDTLTNATGLSAN
+1407 AYDILSSATGISADVLRN
-1421 ALGNDMTP
+1421 NMAP
-1429 ALQWLYSNTVAA
+1429 ALAWLQSNTVAA
-1441 SSMLNVLANSLSKAT
+1441 SNMLNVLANSLSKAT

-1461 TSNYISELQRLQ
+1461 TSNYISELQRLM
-1473 TSADQTTVSLATM
+1473 TAADETTAKMATLMYSIASVS
-1486 MAQIISLANVSVD
+1486 NVTVG
-1499 EDGTFNVDSFK
+1499 EDGTFNVNSFK

-1519 SSGGG
+1519 SGGGG

-1661 QQDAIRDME
+1661 QQDAIRDIE

-1699 NAILEILTKRYEEE
+1699 NTILEILTKRYEEE

-1849 NWLKENSEEFAAATE
+1849 NWLKENSEEFATATE

-1893 SIIAQGETA
+1893 SIISQGETA

-1975 GSSSYNNGSLSSDQI
+1975 SGSSSYNNGNVNASQI
-1990 KAMQRFL
+1990 RLLQTYL
-1997 NAHGANLTVDG
+1997 NSKGYNLDVDG
-2008 KWGEKTAQAS
+2008 KFGTKTKNAAVAFWGSGANTADGAWQL
-2018 VNYWGRKFDT
+2018 YGRYMDSIGDT
-2028 AMEAWAIYNMQNNK
+2028 AT
-2042 GSTSSSSNKPSSST
+2042 GT
-2056 NFKPVAFGDGSNNN
+2056 NNN
-2070 SSSSF
+2070 YA
-2075 SSGVTSGKGSGSIT
+2075 GDNWGIGQGSGSISFGPGGVT
-2089 FNSGSSTTADDILKA
+2089 VTPSSSGNKVTNSNFSGGGATADDILKA
-2104 LMRSSTK
+2104 LMAAETK

-2153 MVSMPSMPS
+2153 MVSMPSIPS

-2187 DDQDYDEVVD
+2187 DNQDYDEVVD

>member
-1 MPNENQTIGYLNIDI
+1 
-16 SRAMSSLD
+16 
-24 TLLKVL
+24 
-30 RSLSGPVGDVSRIQ
+30 
-44 NTSLKTTPDGLRAT
+44 
-58 IKGFDELGRSI
+58 
-69 SQVVKDGEI
+69 
-78 VSTTLKE
+78 
-85 VSALSKQMDTAKKLV
+85 
-100 SQQSAAYRE
+100 
-109 LATVSSALKRA
+109 
-120 QEGTQTYKLLNDR
+120 
-133 LTALRSEITARKEQ
+133 
-147 MDLLENEAAQ
+147 
-157 IVKNSNL
+157 
-164 LQEEAKMRQRVSQA
+164 
-178 AAAVEDR
+178 
-185 AASKANAE
+185 
-193 AIREANKMYNQQVD
+193 
-207 LLKRINSL
+207 
-215 TLARDATPVGQTNLR
+215 
-230 ADYDARIQA
+230 
-239 TSARYASNEW
+239 
-249 LIQQMDEQIVQESK
+249 
-263 LANMLETRIKL
+263 
-274 ENELRAAQ
+274 
-282 ATQRAKQADADYLNP
+282 
-297 AVLQEAQKAYER
+297 
-309 LRAAQQNYLSAM
+309 
-321 RAGDS
+321 
-326 SSKNYWQTEIDGA
+326 
-339 QETIRTIQQKVNVS
+339 
-353 QLEENA
+353 
-359 AKRLQ
+359 
-364 DIYVQTDAAINLHSK
+364 
-379 NVDSLKTNL
+379 
-388 TGFDKIISEIGTH
+388 
-401 IRQVVM
+401 
-407 MHVTNTLENM
+407 
-417 WSDALDY
+417 
-424 ARTYYDLLNEI
+424 
-435 RIVSGYSEDQVKV
+435 
-448 LGQQYRD
+448 
-455 IARDMKVSSTEIAE
+455 
-469 AAVEYWRQGL
+469 
-479 PADEVNDR
+479 
-487 LVQTIQY
+487 
-494 AKVSSLEFSESAEL
+494 
-508 MTAATNAMGVSAQ
+508 
-521 RVADVWTYLGDASA
+521 
-535 SGADEVGKAMQK
+535 MQK

-573 RQSPEV
+573 RQAPEV

-594 RQTGYNEDDDTKI
+594 RQTGYNQDDDTKI

-612 ALNEVDIA
+612 ALNEVDIE
-620 LFDSQGNWRNIA
+620 LFDQGNWRNIA
-632 DILSDVAYKWNDLT
+632 DILSDIAYKWNDLT

-655 TMAGVQAQTMFNA
+655 TMAGVQSQTMFNA
-668 LMGDMSNVVNGT
+668 LMGDMANVVNGT

-685 LYEGALN
+685 LYEGAMN

-751 GDGMIVKIT
+751 GDGAIVKFT
-760 AGVAAAGALAVAIS
+760 AMAAGAGALAVAIS

-779 VGELRKADNI
+779 VGELRKADSI

-800 KLSLVIAGIGAIA
+800 KLSLVIAGIGALA

-848 QPLTEELEELA
+848 QPLADELEELA

-877 TLSGTSRSL
+877 TLSGTSSRL
-886 KGALDNG
+886 KTALDDG
-893 QGGFVDL
+893 KGGFVNL
-900 TTAVSNLNGELLEA
+900 NTAVTNLNEDLLEA
-914 EERLRNLETAEAMQ
+914 ETRLRNLQIADA
-928 NLQHM
+928 LQAVQHV
-933 DDTVGDTIRNAVNGA
+933 DSSVGDSIRSALGTVEDYRADQILVDLYDQFMQEHPTGIYSVGGLSHETFGSWLNRTIASASDFGYS
-948 QNAEGNRLL
+948 AEDISAASNRLTEL
-957 SEMYQLFKNTY
+957 LGYSPSS
-968 DTGIVDM
+968 
-975 GGGVQTTFG
+975 
-984 PWLKLVLNDLQEHG
+984 PW
-998 DYSVNVPIGFT
+998 I
-1009 FSEKQV
+1009 
-1015 EQAIN
+1015 
-1020 SLDKMFEFGF
+1020 
-1030 TNNPALA
+1030 
-1037 WANDYWWAD
+1037 
-1046 EYDLRLGNLEYV
+1046 
-1058 GDDTA
+1058 DDD
-1063 AGSRAALEESLQAQ
+1063 RAARE
-1077 VDEAVTVVENTFL
+1077 
-1090 GDGVPQPLI
+1090 
-1099 DAITQR
+1099 TQNYI
-1105 GGSLVTTATEAFVS
+1105 
-1119 GAVEASDENIERFGL
+1119 ENIEFSTDALSGAIENLRNTVNTQYEEALRLAALNLEANGLPSYIAEAAAQSGTTLFNDYIEAIMAGTRDASDADIGQFGIEVA
-1134 DSLNTMLGW
+1134 NTVQKFGQELADFLG
-1143 GDELIEFFGDK
+1143 GE
-1154 TLSDISQL
+1154 TLSDIDQL
-1162 DSLLGVEDKTEE
+1162 SSLFSIEDKTNE
-1174 DLALIDTLMANVN
+1174 DLALIDELLANVN

-1200 DDDIPLFSAETV
+1200 EDDIPLFSAETL

-1263 MQSAFQSDGV
+1263 MQSAFQADGA

-1288 EALMEEFPDL
+1288 EALMDEFPDL

-1328 QQSAVYSELSDSL
+1328 QQAAVYSELSDSL

-1357 DIISKLQGNTEDYVE
+1357 DIISNLQGNTEDYVE

-1387 QAAVDILQQGAAASA
+1387 QAAVDMIQQGTAQSA
-1402 EEQAW
+1402 EEEAA
-1407 AYDTLTNATGLSAN
+1407 AYDILSSATGISADVLRN
-1421 ALGNDMTP
+1421 NMAP
-1429 ALQWLYSNTVAA
+1429 ALAWLQSNTVAA
-1441 SSMLNVLANSLSKAT
+1441 SNMLNVLANSLSKAT

-1461 TSNYISELQRLQ
+1461 TSNYISELQRLM
-1473 TSADQTTVSLATM
+1473 TAADETTAKMATLMYSIASVS
-1486 MAQIISLANVSVD
+1486 NVTVG
-1499 EDGTFNVDSFK
+1499 EDGTFNVNSFK

-1519 SSGGG
+1519 SGGGG

-1751 EEEIARLEEQIARIS
+1751 EEEIAKLEEQIARIS

-2042 GSTSSSSNKPSSST
+2042 GSTSSSSSKPSSST
-2056 NFKPVAFGDGSNNN
+2056 NIKPVAFGDGSNSN
-2070 SSSSF
+2070 SSSSS

-2104 LMRSSTK
+2104 LMGSSTK

>member
-1 MPNENQTIGYLNIDI
+1 M
-16 SRAMSSLD
+16 
-24 TLLKVL
+24 
-30 RSLSGPVGDVSRIQ
+30 
-44 NTSLKTTPDGLRAT
+44 
-58 IKGFDELGRSI
+58 
-69 SQVVKDGEI
+69 
-78 VSTTLKE
+78 
-85 VSALSKQMDTAKKLV
+85 
-100 SQQSAAYRE
+100 
-109 LATVSSALKRA
+109 
-120 QEGTQTYKLLNDR
+120 
-133 LTALRSEITARKEQ
+133 
-147 MDLLENEAAQ
+147 
-157 IVKNSNL
+157 
-164 LQEEAKMRQRVSQA
+164 
-178 AAAVEDR
+178 
-185 AASKANAE
+185 
-193 AIREANKMYNQQVD
+193 
-207 LLKRINSL
+207 
-215 TLARDATPVGQTNLR
+215 
-230 ADYDARIQA
+230 
-239 TSARYASNEW
+239 
-249 LIQQMDEQIVQESK
+249 
-263 LANMLETRIKL
+263 
-274 ENELRAAQ
+274 
-282 ATQRAKQADADYLNP
+282 
-297 AVLQEAQKAYER
+297 
-309 LRAAQQNYLSAM
+309 
-321 RAGDS
+321 
-326 SSKNYWQTEIDGA
+326 
-339 QETIRTIQQKVNVS
+339 
-353 QLEENA
+353 
-359 AKRLQ
+359 
-364 DIYVQTDAAINLHSK
+364 
-379 NVDSLKTNL
+379 
-388 TGFDKIISEIGTH
+388 
-401 IRQVVM
+401 
-407 MHVTNTLENM
+407 
-417 WSDALDY
+417 
-424 ARTYYDLLNEI
+424 
-435 RIVSGYSEDQVKV
+435 
-448 LGQQYRD
+448 
-455 IARDMKVSSTEIAE
+455 
-469 AAVEYWRQGL
+469 
-479 PADEVNDR
+479 
-487 LVQTIQY
+487 
-494 AKVSSLEFSESAEL
+494 
-508 MTAATNAMGVSAQ
+508 
-521 RVADVWTYLGDASA
+521 VA
-535 SGADEVGKAMQK
+535 
-547 VAASAGEFDLSF
+547 
-559 EWLGAYIAT
+559 
-568 ISEVT
+568 
-573 RQSPEV
+573 
-579 VGTALNRMFSRLRNV
+579 
-594 RQTGYNEDDDTKI
+594 
-607 NDIAK
+607 
-612 ALNEVDIA
+612 
-620 LFDSQGNWRNIA
+620 
-632 DILSDVAYKWNDLT
+632 
-646 DKQQSYIAT
+646 
-655 TMAGVQAQTMFNA
+655 
-668 LMGDMSNVVNGT
+668 
-680 SRAFE
+680 
-685 LYEGALN
+685 
-692 SAGTAAEK
+692 TAAE
-700 YGVWQESVAAAQG
+700 
-713 NMQASL
+713 
-719 EQLYSLLNA
+719 
-728 DWMKSIYDWLAGF
+728 
-741 IDLITAGISA
+741 
-751 GDGMIVKIT
+751 
-760 AGVAAAGALAVAIS
+760 
-774 KVVKV
+774 
-779 VGELRKADNI
+779 
-789 GKGFLSLLGGS
+789 
-800 KLSLVIAGIGAIA
+800 
-813 SVITLITGAVSKAN
+813 
-827 EYEPI
+827 
-832 DYSSSIS
+832 
-839 QMENYIGTV
+839 
-848 QPLTEELEELA
+848 
-859 SKASL
+859 
-864 SADEQTRANEIMS
+864 
-877 TLSGTSRSL
+877 
-886 KGALDNG
+886 
-893 QGGFVDL
+893 
-900 TTAVSNLNGELLEA
+900 
-914 EERLRNLETAEAMQ
+914 
-928 NLQHM
+928 
-933 DDTVGDTIRNAVNGA
+933 
-948 QNAEGNRLL
+948 
-957 SEMYQLFKNTY
+957 
-968 DTGIVDM
+968 
-975 GGGVQTTFG
+975 
-984 PWLKLVLNDLQEHG
+984 
-998 DYSVNVPIGFT
+998 
-1009 FSEKQV
+1009 
-1015 EQAIN
+1015 
-1020 SLDKMFEFGF
+1020 
-1030 TNNPALA
+1030 
-1037 WANDYWWAD
+1037 
-1046 EYDLRLGNLEYV
+1046 
-1058 GDDTA
+1058 
-1063 AGSRAALEESLQAQ
+1063 
-1077 VDEAVTVVENTFL
+1077 
-1090 GDGVPQPLI
+1090 
-1099 DAITQR
+1099 
-1105 GGSLVTTATEAFVS
+1105 AFMS
-1119 GAVEASDENIERFGL
+1119 GAVEDSNENIERFGL

-1143 GDELIEFFGDK
+1143 GNELIEFFGDK

-1684 EDLEERMLEGTIEVE
+1684 EDLEERILEGTIEVE

-1751 EEEIARLEEQIARIS
+1751 EEEIAKLEEQIARIS

-1849 NWLKENSEEFAAATE
+1849 NWLKENSEEFASATE

-1873 WQQMLDDMRGTVRT
+1873 WQEMLDDMRGTVRT

-1893 SIIAQGETA
+1893 SIISQGESA

-1975 GSSSYNNGSLSSDQI
+1975 SGSSSYNNGNVNASQI
-1990 KAMQRFL
+1990 RLLQTYL
-1997 NAHGANLTVDG
+1997 NSKGYNLDVDG
-2008 KWGEKTAQAS
+2008 KFGTKTKNAAVAFWGSGANTADGAWQL
-2018 VNYWGRKFDT
+2018 YGRYMDSTGDT
-2028 AMEAWAIYNMQNNK
+2028 AT
-2042 GSTSSSSNKPSSST
+2042 GT
-2056 NFKPVAFGDGSNNN
+2056 NNN
-2070 SSSSF
+2070 YA
-2075 SSGVTSGKGSGSIT
+2075 GDNWGIGQGSGSISFGPGGVT
-2089 FNSGSSTTADDILKA
+2089 VTPSSSGNKVTNSNFSGGGATADDILKA
-2104 LMRSSTK
+2104 LMAAETK

-2153 MVSMPSMPS
+2153 MISMPSMPS

>member
-1 MPNENQTIGYLNIDI
+1 M
-16 SRAMSSLD
+16 
-24 TLLKVL
+24 
-30 RSLSGPVGDVSRIQ
+30 
-44 NTSLKTTPDGLRAT
+44 RAT

-133 LTALRSEITARKEQ
+133 LTALRNEITARKEQ

-321 RAGDS
+321 RAGDG
-326 SSKNYWQTEIDGA
+326 SSKSYWQTEIDGA

-364 DIYVQTDAAINLHSK
+364 DIYVQTDAAITLHSK

-388 TGFDKIISEIGTH
+388 TGFDRIISEIGTH

-407 MHVTNTLENM
+407 MHVTNALENM

-655 TMAGVQAQTMFNA
+655 TMAGVQSQTMFNA
-668 LMGDMSNVVNGT
+668 LMGDMANVVNGT

-685 LYEGALN
+685 LYEGAMN
-692 SAGTAAEK
+692 SAGTASEK
-700 YGVWQESVAAAQG
+700 YAVWQESVAAAQG

-779 VGELRKADNI
+779 VGDLRKADSI

-928 NLQHM
+928 NLQHV
-933 DDTVGDTIRNAVNGA
+933 DNTIGDTIRNAMKDA
-948 QNAEGNRLL
+948 QNAEADRLL
-957 SEMYQLFKNTY
+957 GEMYQLFKSTY
-968 DTGIVDM
+968 DTGIYDV
-975 GGGVQTTFG
+975 GAGIQYTFG
-984 PWLKLVLNDLQEHG
+984 GWLDGVLNNSSQYAKDVAGMEQ
-998 DYSVNVPIGFT
+998 
-1009 FSEKQV
+1009 FSRDQV
-1015 EQAIN
+1015 LMAVKRLNQ
-1020 SLDKMFEFGF
+1020 LLP
-1030 TNNPALA
+1030 TN
-1037 WANDYWWAD
+1037 WANDPSGWWAND
-1046 EYDLRLGNLEYV
+1046 NWWAAEYERYLGNLQYAS
-1058 GDDTA
+1058 DDVA
-1063 AGSRAALEESLQAQ
+1063 AGS
-1077 VDEAVTVVENTFL
+1077 
-1090 GDGVPQPLI
+1090 
-1099 DAITQR
+1099 
-1105 GGSLVTTATEAFVS
+1105 
-1119 GAVEASDENIERFGL
+1119 
-1134 DSLNTMLGW
+1134 
-1143 GDELIEFFGDK
+1143 
-1154 TLSDISQL
+1154 
-1162 DSLLGVEDKTEE
+1162 
-1174 DLALIDTLMANVN
+1174 
-1187 ERISE
+1187 
-1192 WNALTPET
+1192 
-1200 DDDIPLFSAETV
+1200 
-1212 EQAEEFVEV
+1212 
-1221 ISELDTAYGT
+1221 
-1231 MNETMAE
+1231 
-1238 YLANKR
+1238 
-1244 AEQEL
+1244 
-1249 EAASRNNYADQIAE
+1249 
-1263 MQSAFQSDGV
+1263 
-1273 VGLSNV
+1273 
-1279 WAGFGEDMQ
+1279 
-1288 EALMEEFPDL
+1288 
-1298 TEDILSAMEDLV
+1298 
-1310 EIEDALEEGTISA
+1310 
-1323 TEAAE
+1323 
-1328 QQSAVYSELSDSL
+1328 
-1341 AEASKAA
+1341 
-1348 NTDTWEDMD
+1348 
-1357 DIISKLQGNTEDYVE
+1357 
-1372 AYADVTS
+1372 
-1379 RMEELQQV
+1379 
-1387 QAAVDILQQGAAASA
+1387 
-1402 EEQAW
+1402 
-1407 AYDTLTNATGLSAN
+1407 
-1421 ALGNDMTP
+1421 
-1429 ALQWLYSNTVAA
+1429 
-1441 SSMLNVLANSLSKAT
+1441 
-1456 GVRFT
+1456 
-1461 TSNYISELQRLQ
+1461 
-1473 TSADQTTVSLATM
+1473 
-1486 MAQIISLANVSVD
+1486 
-1499 EDGTFNVDSFK
+1499 
-1510 PPTINISSS
+1510 
-1519 SSGGG
+1519 
-1524 GGGGGSSSSSRSV
+1524 
-1537 SEEIQKM
+1537 
-1544 LDQME
+1544 
-1549 GAKEIADH
+1549 
-1557 RREMAQL
+1557 
-1564 AQEYH
+1564 
-1569 ESRDELQGVIL
+1569 
-1580 YLEREKAMVEQSS
+1580 
-1593 ATLEGYVSQLEAQM
+1593 
-1607 NTQKQII
+1607 
-1614 ASNKEGS
+1614 
-1621 KAYNQAMIDLEALQQ
+1621 
-1636 QHQEYSQELMQ
+1636 
-1647 NKIDIEE
+1647 
-1654 LNDAIKE
+1654 
-1661 QQDAIRDME
+1661 
-1670 IELRDLINQAIEDR
+1670 
-1684 EDLEERMLEGTIEVE
+1684 
-1699 NAILEILTKRYEEE
+1699 
-1713 RDQILELADLRREA
+1713 
-1727 LEAEMDKIDELL
+1727 
-1739 EERKKLAEEEDR
+1739 
-1751 EEEIARLEEQIARIS
+1751 
-1766 ADPTRRKEELQLR
+1766 
-1779 EQLAKLREE
+1779 
-1788 LAWDAAE
+1788 
-1795 EEANAQKEAIEDQI
+1795 
-1809 NSIDEYIEYVEQYYA
+1809 
-1824 ELLDDPKALIEEMKE
+1824 
-1839 IIKGTDEEIM
+1839 
-1849 NWLKENSEEFAAATE
+1849 
-1864 ATQDSMVRE
+1864 
-1873 WQQMLDDMRGTVRT
+1873 
-1887 HWDEVE
+1887 
-1893 SIIAQGETA
+1893 
-1902 IIEFLKGNL
+1902 
-1911 ADYKEAGRLQAEA
+1911 
-1924 YVDEWMELL
+1924 
-1933 DKLEAAHKQVT
+1933 
-1944 GDITGD
+1944 
-1950 YDYDYIVPDTSG
+1950 
-1962 GGGGSGGSGGGGG
+1962 
-1975 GSSSYNNGSLSSDQI
+1975 
-1990 KAMQRFL
+1990 
-1997 NAHGANLTVDG
+1997 
-2008 KWGEKTAQAS
+2008 
-2018 VNYWGRKFDT
+2018 
-2028 AMEAWAIYNMQNNK
+2028 
-2042 GSTSSSSNKPSSST
+2042 
-2056 NFKPVAFGDGSNNN
+2056 
-2070 SSSSF
+2070 
-2075 SSGVTSGKGSGSIT
+2075 
-2089 FNSGSSTTADDILKA
+2089 
-2104 LMRSSTK
+2104 
-2111 KYAEGG
+2111 
-2117 VATESA
+2117 
-2123 LAYLH
+2123 
-2128 AGERVLSPTQT
+2128 
-2139 RLFERLVES
+2139 
-2148 ISQPM
+2148 
-2153 MVSMPSMPS
+2153 
-2162 FPALT
+2162 
-2167 GGGSTM
+2167 
-2173 FSVENINV
+2173 
-2181 NVAKLI
+2181 
-2187 DDQDYDEVVD
+2187 
-2197 QVYDRLEESISR
+2197 
-2209 RSPVGGIRMR
+2209 

>member
-1 MPNENQTIGYLNIDI
+1 M
-16 SRAMSSLD
+16 
-24 TLLKVL
+24 
-30 RSLSGPVGDVSRIQ
+30 
-44 NTSLKTTPDGLRAT
+44 RAT

-69 SQVVKDGEI
+69 SQVVKDGEV

-109 LATVSSALKRA
+109 LATVSSALKRT

-133 LTALRSEITARKEQ
+133 LTALRNEITARKEQ

-185 AASKANAE
+185 TASKAHTE

-207 LLKRINSL
+207 LLKRINAL
-215 TLARDATPVGQTNLR
+215 TLARDTTPVGQTNLR
-230 ADYDARIQA
+230 ADYDAQIQA
-239 TSARYASNEW
+239 TSAKYASNEW
-249 LIQQMDEQIVQESK
+249 LIQQMDKQIVQESK
-263 LANMLETRIKL
+263 LAHMLETRIKL
-274 ENELRAAQ
+274 EKELRTAQ
-282 ATQRAKQADADYLNP
+282 TTQQAKQADADYLNP

-326 SSKNYWQTEIDGA
+326 SGKSYWQTEIDSA
-339 QETIRTIQQKVNVS
+339 LQIIKLTQQKTS
-353 QLEENA
+353 GTQMEAKAAKQLE
-359 AKRLQ
+359 
-364 DIYVQTDAAINLHSK
+364 DIYRQVDATVKNHEK
-379 NVDSLKTNL
+379 NVENMSKRI
-388 TGFDKIISEIGTH
+388 TGLDKVISEIGTH

-407 MHVTNTLENM
+407 MHITNALENM

-424 ARTYYDLLNEI
+424 AQTYYDLLNEI
-435 RIVSGYSEDQVKV
+435 RIVSGYSEDQAAI

-455 IARDMKVSSTEIAE
+455 IAKEMKVSSTEIAE

-573 RQSPEV
+573 RQAPEV

-594 RQTGYNEDDDTKI
+594 RQTGYNQDDDTKI

-632 DILSDVAYKWNDLT
+632 DILSDIAYKWNDLT

-655 TMAGVQAQTMFNA
+655 TMAGVQSQTMFNA
-668 LMGDMSNVVNGT
+668 LMGDMANVVNGT

-685 LYEGALN
+685 LYEGAMN
-692 SAGTAAEK
+692 SAGTASEK
-700 YGVWQESVAAAQG
+700 YVVWQESVAAAQG

-751 GDGMIVKIT
+751 GDGAIVKFT
-760 AGVAAAGALAVAIS
+760 AMAAGAGALAVAIS

-779 VGELRKADNI
+779 VGELRKADSI
-789 GKGFLSLLGGS
+789 GKGLLSLLGGS
-800 KLSLVIAGIGAIA
+800 KLSLVIAGIGALA

-848 QPLTEELEELA
+848 QPLTDELEELA

-864 SADEQTRANEIMS
+864 SAEEQTRANEIMS
-877 TLSGTSRSL
+877 TLSGTSNSL
-886 KGALDNG
+886 KNALDNG

-900 TTAVSNLNGELLEA
+900 TTAVSNLNEELFEA

-928 NLQHM
+928 NLQHV
-933 DDTVGDTIRNAVNGA
+933 DDTVGDTIRDAVKGA

-957 SEMYQLFKNTY
+957 SEMYQLFKSTY

-1162 DSLLGVEDKTEE
+1162 DSLLGVKDKTEE
-1174 DLALIDTLMANVN
+1174 DLALIDTLMADVN

-1200 DDDIPLFSAETV
+1200 EDDIPLFSVETI

-1221 ISELDTAYGT
+1221 VSALDTAYGT

-1263 MQSAFQSDGV
+1263 MQSAFQADGA

-1328 QQSAVYSELSDSL
+1328 QQAAVYSELSDSL

-1441 SSMLNVLANSLSKAT
+1441 SNMLNTLASALSKAT

-1486 MAQIISLANVSVD
+1486 MAQIISLANVSVG

-1699 NAILEILTKRYEEE
+1699 NTILEILTKRYEEE

-1849 NWLKENSEEFAAATE
+1849 NWLKENSEEFATATE

-1893 SIIAQGETA
+1893 SIISQGETA

-1975 GSSSYNNGSLSSDQI
+1975 GGSSSYNNGNVNASQI
-1990 KAMQRFL
+1990 RLLQTYL
-1997 NAHGANLTVDG
+1997 NSKGYNLDVDG
-2008 KWGEKTAQAS
+2008 KFGTKTKNAAVAFWGSGANTADGAWQL
-2018 VNYWGRKFDT
+2018 YGRYMDSIGDT
-2028 AMEAWAIYNMQNNK
+2028 AT
-2042 GSTSSSSNKPSSST
+2042 GT
-2056 NFKPVAFGDGSNNN
+2056 NNN
-2070 SSSSF
+2070 YA
-2075 SSGVTSGKGSGSIT
+2075 GDNWGIGQGSGSISFGPGGVT
-2089 FNSGSSTTADDILKA
+2089 VTPSSSGNKVTNSNFSGGGATADDILKA
-2104 LMRSSTK
+2104 LMAAETK

-2148 ISQPM
+2148 ISQPV